1 MNLFNLVGTGQ
12 DLSTGAFVTVNGK
25 QWKESLNDLVQVF
38 KEANNLGATKKG
50 TVLSWLAGNFNKDY
64 DFVKDLNADTEAL
77 QKFMEVYNAQDP
89 TKKDK
94 GAAFNA
100 TLTNSSVILQ
110 DFVNHTDDASIS
122 VQNFFSSVTGVGK
135 LTNALKGIG
144 MQMLV
149 TFGQMAAVWAV
160 SEVFNLIGK
169 GINYLAHY
177 DDIAKETMEESRKAY
192 QDTTDEIKS
201 LNDELGENNKRIAEI
216 KAQGTISYTDQREL
230 KKLQTANDKLD
241 RQIQLKEHLAE
252 IEAKQAVNDT
262 IDSFNANYGKDYFW
276 GDFNLNKAS
285 RNFLGVESFGE
296 WESYERRFNDMFDM
310 NSNRYVGADEFAET
324 ILNETNDVREY
335 SAAIDYLNEK
345 VDTFNQKAAEAKT
358 ADAAQE
364 WLDKAE
370 LYQTQLE
377 KINQGILDQ
386 ADDLE
391 TYKETLDLIGYD
403 NLTETQQVVY
413 RQIESALKYDYM
425 KADPA
430 SWFEQ
435 NFNDSKYADVVSKL
449 KDAPESSAKALSAL
463 KTQADDSKKSLAEML
478 DVAGNFPDIASG
490 VDDYRQALKEASE
503 AEEAVT
509 GTAEKYGNVSNKNR
523 QIIQWT
529 AENLKNYSDFV
540 KEQKEPF
547 EEGSFSTVVGSSNAF
562 DVGDDHE
569 LEIAYTPILQTDD
582 GARPLTSN
590 VLNNYIYDLIQ
601 KAGENGPWKSED
613 LLKLDAQGLDEEIDG
628 QTVHIKNMLAAVEG
642 QILNGA
648 ELTAADVAA
657 IAGSTAEEIAKDWD
671 GATSKYA
678 GKSMHDLQIPL
689 AKTAE
694 AAEIFNTL
702 KDKADAAGVSLETLF
717 AMADNDAF
725 NDLFSGNIDI
735 EALKEFIQQ
744 MEAAGFTIEDVIN
757 ELESLSKAGV
767 EANSVT
773 IDADTA
779 VKNVTTTISAVTA
792 ALQAQTTGVGVT
804 AENFKALTDADKD
817 YADCLEYV
825 NGTMQVNTEKAKKL
839 TDKKIEEAKA
849 TVRVA
854 RSQAQLKYAENK
866 QELSRLNDALKK
878 NNDLSEE
885 QQSTLKEA
893 ISNRE
898 QENKKLREQC
908 QNYEV
913 LYSQLVQVSGA
924 YQDWLNAQNATE
936 AGTMYNDAIKAYD
949 AIKDALESG
958 KIGTQKYKAAVEFL
972 VPKSVDENAV
982 QQYVD
987 TLKKYLTDDSKGIT
1001 NFLNDAVKAGLMEED
1016 SSGYVAIAGKKTIQD
1031 FCDAMKLTPEMVR
1044 AIFGELQEYGFD
1056 WEWDDAFFGETLT
1069 SLEMQ
1074 ADELQEK
1081 MDSVKPDSKSYE
1093 EWNNQLKEV
1102 NEKIENIKGNIDSTD
1117 VDALVDA
1124 YEKAKDAVD
1133 QMNSQG
1139 GTFDGQADELQSALD
1154 KAADNL
1160 NKNGRVQLWID
1171 ASEAEKTVD
1180 DLTQRFN
1187 SGDFSVATE
1196 LEAAQDKLADLNTQ
1210 KEKLGAPTEV
1220 EIQVYAQGLEDAGK
1234 STEEITQTLK
1244 DAKILNVETDDSED
1258 KLSQTKDTVTDI
1270 ANILLTPYTLDL
1282 NTTEAMTRLGNV
1294 KELMNQISETTI
1306 TAPVPSVPK
1315 SYAER
1320 ITTGTIGTGSA
1331 NAAGTNGGLARAERA
1346 LVGEL
1351 GYEVVVNPH
1360 SGKWYT
1366 VGEHGAEFVNLPRDA
1381 IVFDHQKSEELLK
1394 NGFVGARGMAMAEG
1408 NAYDEGVGTITGG
1421 GYIPKNNPATSTTF
1435 QKNAKAAAATAT
1447 ATEVAQK
1454 NLERIEAEADAVKEA
1469 YEAQKKALE
1478 KQKKELESIKDSLES
1493 EQKTLDG
1500 IVKTITARIDKEIDR
1515 LEHQWDDLKEQLED
1529 EKNNLDAAMNGA
1541 TYLIE
1546 KRTKALQKEQEALD
1560 DSYQPRIDALQDE
1573 LDKLNETNDAQ
1584 EKAIELARK
1593 KAAMDAAKANRSV
1606 RVYRE
1611 GKGFVWEADESE
1623 VKSTEEDYNDALRQK
1638 EHEDAQKALEDQ
1650 KAALEKELEDKKQ
1663 ELQDKIDAYD
1673 EYKDKLSEGQ
1683 NEYTNSKNVAI
1694 LRQLY
1699 GANADQMILNMDQAM
1714 IDKITTD
1721 YMNNMSNTDHV
1732 ENQIKE
1738 NQKLIDQ
1745 LEDYKSKWEEV
1756 ADAYETEQNRIN
1768 TVARLGADWEEK
1780 ILGQRTDV
1788 LDDFKNHY
1796 IDILRQIEEKTAEIN
1811 DLSLKIEVV
1820 EEEYQTKSDELDK
1833 EKKAAQ
1839 AEVKTTKSSS
1849 TSNHATG
1856 IMNVAA
1862 FERARV
1868 DEAGPEIVVRQPEA
1882 GRYTSLE
1889 VGDGVVPGNLTRR
1902 LFSAAIN
1909 PEAFV
1914 ESAILKRMGN
1924 VNAELT
1930 SAGSSGVHIGDINIV
1945 MNGVN
1950 DVENFG
1956 RILHQNIGSIMAQEF
1971 SKR

>member
-12 DLSTGAFVTVNGK
+12 DLKTGAFVTVNGK
-25 QWKESLNDLVQVF
+25 QWKESLNDLVQAF
-38 KEANNLGATKKG
+38 KEANDSGLTKKG
-50 TVLSWLAGNFNKDY
+50 TLFAWLTGNFNSDY
-64 DFVKDLNADTEAL
+64 NFAENLQKDLTAL
-77 QKFMEVYNAQDP
+77 ESFIGAYKDEFSPLYG
-89 TKKDK
+89 KKDD
-94 GAAFNA
+94 AFEA
-100 TLTNSSVILQ
+100 TLKDSSVILQ
-110 DFVNHTDDASIS
+110 DFVKNADDAKIS
-122 VQNFFSSVTGVGK
+122 VENFFSSVTGASK
-135 LTNALKGIG
+135 LTTAIKGIG
-144 MQMLV
+144 LQMLT
-149 TFGQMAAVWAV
+149 TFGQAAAIWAIT
-160 SEVFNLIGK
+160 EVFR
-169 GINYLAHY
+169 LAVNAIQDY
-177 DDIAKETMEESRKAY
+177 VNRAEIAKEKMEESKQAY

-201 LNDELGENNKRIAEI
+201 LNDELEQNKERMAEI
-216 KAQGTISYTDQREL
+216 NGQDVITYTDQQEL
-230 KKLQTANDKLD
+230 EKLKTANTRLE
-241 RQIQLKEHLAE
+241 RQIELKEHLAE
-252 IEAKQAVNDT
+252 IEARDAANDT
-262 IDSFNANYGKDYFW
+262 
-276 GDFNLNKAS
+276 
-285 RNFLGVESFGE
+285 VESFKENYGLDYFE
-296 WESYERRFNDMFDM
+296 KGFDFDKKGPNWLTSYKDVFDKISP
-310 NSNRYVGADEFAET
+310 NSFAEKV
-324 ILNETNDVREY
+324 LGRSNDIREY

-345 VDTFNQKAAEAKT
+345 IDTFNKRAEEAKT
-358 ADAAQE
+358 ADEAQN

-370 LYQTQLE
+370 LYNTQLE

-391 TYKETLDLIGYD
+391 TYKETLDLVGFD
-403 NLTETQQVVY
+403 NLTSTQKRIY
-413 RQIESALKYDYM
+413 NQIEDALKYNYM
-425 KADPA
+425 KADPGD
-430 SWFEQ
+430 WFEQ

-449 KDAPESSAKALSAL
+449 KEDPEGAAKVLTALN
-463 KTQADDSKKSLAEML
+463 TQAENSGKSLSEML
-478 DVAGNFPDIASG
+478 EIAKEFFG
-490 VDDYRQALKEASE
+490 VTDGFDDYSQALK
-503 AEEAVT
+503 
-509 GTAEKYGNVSNKNR
+509 
-523 QIIQWT
+523 
-529 AENLKNYSDFV
+529 
-540 KEQKEPF
+540 
-547 EEGSFSTVVGSSNAF
+547 
-562 DVGDDHE
+562 
-569 LEIAYTPILQTDD
+569 
-582 GARPLTSN
+582 
-590 VLNNYIYDLIQ
+590 
-601 KAGENGPWKSED
+601 
-613 LLKLDAQGLDEEIDG
+613 DA
-628 QTVHIKNMLAAVEG
+628 
-642 QILNGA
+642 
-648 ELTAADVAA
+648 
-657 IAGSTAEEIAKDWD
+657 
-671 GATSKYA
+671 
-678 GKSMHDLQIPL
+678 
-689 AKTAE
+689 
-694 AAEIFNTL
+694 
-702 KDKADAAGVSLETLF
+702 KDKADAAGVSLGALF
-717 AMADNDAF
+717 NIADNEDF
-725 NDLFSGNIDI
+725 KNLFSSGID
-735 EALKEFIQQ
+735 LDLLTEFIKYMQD
-744 MEAAGFTIEDVIN
+744 AGFAVEDVIN
-757 ELESLSKAGV
+757 ELESLNKVGV

-773 IDADTA
+773 IDASSA
-779 VKNVTTTISAVTA
+779 AEKVTTTISAVTA

-804 AENFKALTDADKD
+804 AENFKALTDADSD
-817 YADCLEYV
+817 YASCLEYV
-825 NGTMQVNTEKAKKL
+825 NGTMQVNTKKAKEL
-839 TDKKIEEAKA
+839 TDKKIDEAEA
-849 TVRVA
+849 TIRVA
-854 RSQAQLKYAENK
+854 RSQAQLKYAQNK
-866 QELSRLNDALKK
+866 QELSRLNDELKK

-908 QNYEV
+908 QNYEL

-936 AGTMYNDAIKAYD
+936 AGTMYDDAIQAYD

-958 KIGTQKYKAAVEFL
+958 KVGTQKYKAAIEFL
-972 VPKSVDENAV
+972 VPDDVDENAV
-982 QQYVD
+982 QKYVD
-987 TLKKYLTDDSKGIT
+987 TLKKYLTDDYKGIT
-1001 NFLNDAVKAGLMEED
+1001 NFLNDAVKAGLMEAD
-1016 SSGYVAIAGKKTIQD
+1016 SSGYVTVAGEKTIDD
-1031 FCDAMKLTPEMVR
+1031 FCKAMKLTPDMVR

-1056 WEWDDAFFGETLT
+1056 FNWEDAFFGETLVD
-1069 SLEMQ
+1069 LEMQ
-1074 ADELQEK
+1074 ADELEEK
-1081 MDSVKPDSKSYE
+1081 MASVKPDSDSYK
-1093 EWNNQLKEV
+1093 EWNEQLQDV
-1102 NEKIENIKGNIDSTD
+1102 NAKIEKAKEDIDSTD

-1124 YEKAKDAVD
+1124 YKQASDAVD

-1139 GTFDGQADELQSALD
+1139 GTFDGQAEALQDAVN

-1196 LEAAQDKLADLNTQ
+1196 LETAQDKLADLTAK
-1210 KEKLGAPTEV
+1210 KEELGAPTEV

-1234 STEEITQTLK
+1234 STDEITQTLK

-1258 KLSQTKDTVTDI
+1258 KLTQTQDTVTDI
-1270 ANILLTPYTLDL
+1270 VDKLLTPYTLQLD
-1282 NTTEAMTRLGNV
+1282 NTEALEKLGTV
-1294 KELMNQISETTI
+1294 EKLMNQISEITI
-1306 TAPVPSVPK
+1306 TAPVPSVAK
-1315 SYAER
+1315 SYAEQNA
-1320 ITTGTIGTGSA
+1320 TGTSGIGTA
-1331 NAAGTNGGLARAERA
+1331 HAVGTNGGLAKAERA

-1366 VGEHGAEFVNLPRDA
+1366 VGEHGAEFVNLPKDA

-1408 NAYDEGVGTITGG
+1408 TALAPGTKGVRGG
-1421 GYIPKNNPATSTTF
+1421 GYIPTDNPATSTTF
-1435 QKNAKAAAATAT
+1435 QKNAQAAAATAA
-1447 ATEVAQK
+1447 ATEAAQA

-1493 EQKTLDG
+1493 EQKILDG
-1500 IVKTITARIDKEIDR
+1500 IVKTVTARIDKEIDR

-1529 EKNNLDAAMNGA
+1529 EKSNLDAAMNGA

-1611 GKGFVWEADESE
+1611 GKGFVWKSDESE
-1623 VKSTEEDYNDALRQK
+1623 VKSTEEDYSDALRQK
-1638 EHEDAQKALEDQ
+1638 EQEDAKKALEDQ

-1663 ELQDKIDAYD
+1663 ELQDQIDAYD

-1699 GANADQMILNMDQAM
+1699 GADADQMILNMDQAM

-1721 YMNNMSNTDHV
+1721 YLNNLSNTDHV

-1796 IDILRQIEEKTAEIN
+1796 IDILKQIEEKTAEIN

-1820 EEEYQTKSDELDK
+1820 EEEYQVKSDELDK

-1839 AEVKTTKSSS
+1839 AEVKATKSSS

-1914 ESAILKRMGN
+1914 ESTIMKRMGN
-1924 VNAELT
+1924 LQTELT
-1930 SAGSSGVHIGDINIV
+1930 SAGSNGVHMGDINIV

-1956 RILHQNIGSIMAQEF
+1956 RILHQNIGAIMAQEF

>member
-1 MNLFNLVGTGQ
+1 MNLFNLFGTGN
-12 DLSTGAFVTVNGK
+12 DLNTGTFLTLNGK
-25 QWKESLNDLVQVF
+25 RAKDSIEDFRKAFS
-38 KEANNLGATKKG
+38 EANDMGVTKKG
-50 TVLSWLAGNFNKDY
+50 TLFSWLTGNFNNDY
-64 DFVKDLNADTEAL
+64 DLAKNLDSDTKALQAFNEEFGKRHDKDAALKKLEGASVTLQEFAKNADE
-77 QKFMEVYNAQDP
+77 
-89 TKKDK
+89 
-94 GAAFNA
+94 G
-100 TLTNSSVILQ
+100 TLSLK
-110 DFVNHTDDASIS
+110 
-122 VQNFFSSVTGVGK
+122 NFFSSVTGAGK
-135 LTNALKGIG
+135 LTNAIKGIG
-144 MQMLV
+144 LQML
-149 TFGQMAAVWAV
+149 TTAAQAAAIWAITEGFRLV
-160 SEVFNLIGK
+160 VNAIK
-169 GINYLAHY
+169 DYINRAE
-177 DDIAKETMEESRKAY
+177 IAKEKMENSKKAY

-201 LNDELGENNKRIAEI
+201 LNDELEQNKERMAEI
-216 KAQGTISYTDQREL
+216 NGQDVITYTDQQEL
-230 KKLQTANDKLD
+230 NKLETANTRLE
-241 RQIQLKEHLAE
+241 RQIELKEHLAE
-252 IEAKQAVNDT
+252 IEARDA
-262 IDSFNANYGKDYFW
+262 ANKT
-276 GDFNLNKAS
+276 
-285 RNFLGVESFGE
+285 VESFKENYGLDYFGE
-296 WESYERRFNDMFDM
+296 GFDFDKKGP
-310 NSNRYVGADEFAET
+310 NVFTNYKELFDRIKPDEFGDKV
-324 ILNETNDVREY
+324 LGHSNDIREY

-345 VDTFNQKAAEAKT
+345 IDTFNKRAKEAETAYEAQNWLNKAN
-358 ADAAQE
+358 Q
-364 WLDKAE
+364 
-370 LYQTQLE
+370 YQTQLE

-386 ADDLE
+386 TDDLE
-391 TYKETLDLIGYD
+391 TYKETLDLVGYN
-403 NLTETQQVVY
+403 NLTLTQQGIY
-413 RQIESALKYDYM
+413 KQIENALKYDYM

-435 NFNDSKYADVVSKL
+435 NFNDSKYADVVTWL
-449 KDAPESSAKALSAL
+449 KNNSENAAKALNDL
-463 KTQADDSKKSLAEML
+463 KTQADAAGKSVTEML
-478 DVAGNFPDIASG
+478 DDTQKNK
-490 VDDYRQALKEASE
+490 LKEALGDG
-503 AEEAVT
+503 VT
-509 GTAEKYGNVSNKNR
+509 
-523 QIIQWT
+523 IDMD
-529 AENLKNYSDFV
+529 NLTDF
-540 KEQKEPF
+540 
-547 EEGSFSTVVGSSNAF
+547 
-562 DVGDDHE
+562 
-569 LEIAYTPILQTDD
+569 IAMMQD
-582 GARPLTSN
+582 
-590 VLNNYIYDLIQ
+590 
-601 KAGENGPWKSED
+601 
-613 LLKLDAQGLDEEIDG
+613 
-628 QTVHIKNMLAAVEG
+628 
-642 QILNGA
+642 
-648 ELTAADVAA
+648 
-657 IAGSTAEEIAKDWD
+657 
-671 GATSKYA
+671 
-678 GKSMHDLQIPL
+678 
-689 AKTAE
+689 
-694 AAEIFNTL
+694 
-702 KDKADAAGVSLETLF
+702 
-717 AMADNDAF
+717 
-725 NDLFSGNIDI
+725 
-735 EALKEFIQQ
+735 
-744 MEAAGFTIEDVIN
+744 AGFSIEDVIN
-757 ELESLSKAGV
+757 ELKSLNQTGV

-779 VKNVTTTISAVTA
+779 VKNVTTTISAVTS

-817 YADCLEYV
+817 YADCLKYV
-825 NGTMQVNTEKAKKL
+825 NGTMQINTEKAKEL

-908 QNYEV
+908 QNYEL

-936 AGTMYNDAIKAYD
+936 AGTMYNDAIQAYD

-958 KIGTQKYKAAVEFL
+958 KIGTQKYKAAIEFL

-1016 SSGYVAIAGKKTIQD
+1016 SSGYVAIAGKKTIDD
-1031 FCDAMKLTPEMVR
+1031 FCDAMKLTPDMVR

-1056 WEWDDAFFGETLT
+1056 FNWDDAFFGETLT

-1081 MDSVKPDSKSYE
+1081 MDSVKPDSDSYK

-1139 GTFDGQADELQSALD
+1139 STFDGQADELQSALD

-1220 EIQVYAQGLEDAGK
+1220 EIQVYAKGLEDAGK

-1244 DAKILNVETDDSED
+1244 DAKILNVKTDDSED
-1258 KLSQTKDTVTDI
+1258 KLSQTHDTVTDI
-1270 ANILLTPYTLDL
+1270 ANMLLTPYTLDL
-1282 NTTEAMTRLGNV
+1282 NTTEALEKLDTV
-1294 KELMNQISETTI
+1294 AKLMNRISETTI
-1306 TAPVPSVPK
+1306 TVPTPNISTPSSSQPYKPGK

-1320 ITTGTIGTGSA
+1320 NGAGSTGISTA
-1331 NAAGTNGGLARAERA
+1331 HAAGTNGGLARAERA

-1366 VGEHGAEFVNLPRDA
+1366 VGEHGAEFVNLPKDA

-1408 NAYDEGVGTITGG
+1408 NAYNQGVGTITGG

-1447 ATEVAQK
+1447 ATEAAQK

-1788 LDDFKNHY
+1788 LDNFKNHY

-1924 VNAELT
+1924 VNAELA

-1956 RILHQNIGSIMAQEF
+1956 RILHQNISSIMAQEF

>member
-1 MNLFNLVGTGQ
+1 MNLFNLFGTGN
-12 DLSTGAFVTVNGK
+12 DLNTGTFLTLNGK
-25 QWKESLNDLVQVF
+25 RAKDSIEDFRKAFS
-38 KEANNLGATKKG
+38 EANLLGGTKKG
-50 TVLSWLAGNFNKDY
+50 ILFSWLTGNFNNDY
-64 DFVKDLNADTEAL
+64 DLAKDLDNDVVAL
-77 QKFMEVYNAQDP
+77 QAFIEAVKNGATP
-89 TKKDK
+89 TDAIKDNLK
-94 GAAFNA
+94 DA
-100 TLTNSSVILQ
+100 SVVLQ
-110 DFVNHTDDASIS
+110 DFVAHTDKANIS
-122 VQNFFSSVTGVGK
+122 VENFFSSVTGAGK

-144 MQMLV
+144 LQML
-149 TFGQMAAVWAV
+149 TTAAQAAAIWAITEGFKLLV
-160 SEVFNLIGK
+160 NWVDKLYRSGE
-169 GINYLAHY
+169 
-177 DDIAKETMEESRKAY
+177 IAKEKMEESKKTY

-201 LNDELGENNKRIAEI
+201 LNDELEENKKRIAEI
-216 KAQGTISYTDQREL
+216 NGQDVITYTDKQEL
-230 KKLQTANDKLD
+230 EKLETANTRLE
-241 RQIQLKEHLAE
+241 RQIELKEHLAE
-252 IEAKQAVNDT
+252 MQAKEAVNDAVN
-262 IDSFNANYGKDYFW
+262 SFNENYGEDYF
-276 GDFNLNKAS
+276 GD
-285 RNFLGVESFGE
+285 G
-296 WESYERRFNDMFDM
+296 FDLDKKGPTDFI
-310 NSNRYVGADEFAET
+310 NYKGLFDSIRPDEFGDK
-324 ILNETNDVREY
+324 ILERSNDIREY
-335 SAAIDYLNEK
+335 SAAIDYLNDK
-345 VDTFNQKAAEAKT
+345 IDKYDQMAAV
-358 ADAAQE
+358 AATPDEEQT
-364 WLDKAE
+364 WLKQAE

-391 TYKETLDLIGYD
+391 TYKETLDLVGFD
-403 NLTETQQVVY
+403 NLTSTQKKIY
-413 RQIESALKYDYM
+413 NQIESALKYDYM

-435 NFNDSKYADVVSKL
+435 NFNDSKYANVVTWL
-449 KDAPESSAKALSAL
+449 KNNSENAAKALNDL
-463 KTQADDSKKSLAEML
+463 KTQADAAGKSVTEML
-478 DVAGNFPDIASG
+478 DDTQKNK
-490 VDDYRQALKEASE
+490 LKEALGDG
-503 AEEAVT
+503 VT
-509 GTAEKYGNVSNKNR
+509 
-523 QIIQWT
+523 IDMD
-529 AENLKNYSDFV
+529 NLADF
-540 KEQKEPF
+540 
-547 EEGSFSTVVGSSNAF
+547 
-562 DVGDDHE
+562 
-569 LEIAYTPILQTDD
+569 IAMMQD
-582 GARPLTSN
+582 
-590 VLNNYIYDLIQ
+590 
-601 KAGENGPWKSED
+601 
-613 LLKLDAQGLDEEIDG
+613 
-628 QTVHIKNMLAAVEG
+628 
-642 QILNGA
+642 
-648 ELTAADVAA
+648 
-657 IAGSTAEEIAKDWD
+657 
-671 GATSKYA
+671 
-678 GKSMHDLQIPL
+678 
-689 AKTAE
+689 
-694 AAEIFNTL
+694 
-702 KDKADAAGVSLETLF
+702 
-717 AMADNDAF
+717 
-725 NDLFSGNIDI
+725 
-735 EALKEFIQQ
+735 
-744 MEAAGFTIEDVIN
+744 AGFTIEDVIN

-817 YADCLEYV
+817 YADCLKYV
-825 NGTMQVNTEKAKKL
+825 NGTMQINTEKAKKL

-958 KIGTQKYKAAVEFL
+958 KIGTQKYNAAVEFL

-1016 SSGYVAIAGKKTIQD
+1016 SSGYVAIAGKKTIDD
-1031 FCDAMKLTPEMVR
+1031 FCDAMKLTPDMVR

-1056 WEWDDAFFGETLT
+1056 WKWDDAFFGKTLT

-1081 MDSVKPDSKSYE
+1081 MDSVKPDSDSYK
-1093 EWNNQLKEV
+1093 EWNDQLKEV
-1102 NEKIENIKGNIDSTD
+1102 NEKIENIKGNIDNTD
-1117 VDALVDA
+1117 VDALADA

-1139 GTFDGQADELQSALD
+1139 GTFDGQAEELQSALD

-1270 ANILLTPYTLDL
+1270 TNMLLTPYTLDL
-1282 NTTEAMTRLGNV
+1282 NTTEALGKLGTV
-1294 KELMNQISETTI
+1294 RDLMNQISETTI

-1320 ITTGTIGTGSA
+1320 NTTGTTGTGIA

-1366 VGEHGAEFVNLPRDA
+1366 VGELGAEFVNLPKDA

-1408 NAYDEGVGTITGG
+1408 NAYDQGVGTITGG
-1421 GYIPKNNPATSTTF
+1421 GYIPKNNPATSSTF
-1435 QKNAKAAAATAT
+1435 QKNAKAAATAT
-1447 ATEVAQK
+1447 ATEAAQK

-1788 LDDFKNHY
+1788 LDNFKNHY

-1811 DLSLKIEVV
+1811 DLNLKIEVV

-1849 TSNHATG
+1849 TSSHATG

>member
-1 MNLFNLVGTGQ
+1 MN
-12 DLSTGAFVTVNGK
+12 TGAFVTLNGK
-25 QWKESLNDLVQVF
+25 RWRESISDF
-38 KEANNLGATKKG
+38 KKAFAEANDMGSTKKG
-50 TVLSWLAGNFNKDY
+50 TLFAWLTGNFDKDY
-64 DFVKDLNADTEAL
+64 DIAKNLDTDILAIKRFNAEFEKTGKKADALSKLEGASVTLQEFAKNADE
-77 QKFMEVYNAQDP
+77 
-89 TKKDK
+89 
-94 GAAFNA
+94 G
-100 TLTNSSVILQ
+100 TLSLK
-110 DFVNHTDDASIS
+110 
-122 VQNFFSSVTGVGK
+122 NFFSSITGAGK
-135 LTNALKGIG
+135 LTNAIKGIG
-144 MQMLV
+144 LQML
-149 TFGQMAAVWAV
+149 TTAAQAAAIWAIT
-160 SEVFNLIGK
+160 EVFR
-169 GINYLAHY
+169 LAVNAIQDY
-177 DDIAKETMEESRKAY
+177 VNRAEIAKEKMENSKKAY

-201 LNDELGENNKRIAEI
+201 LNDELEQNKERMAEI
-216 KAQGTISYTDQREL
+216 NSQDVITYTDQQEL
-230 KKLQTANDKLD
+230 EKLETANTRLE
-241 RQIQLKEHLAE
+241 RQIELKEHLAE
-252 IEAKQAVNDT
+252 IEARDAANDT
-262 IDSFNANYGKDYFW
+262 
-276 GDFNLNKAS
+276 
-285 RNFLGVESFGE
+285 VESFKENYGLDYFDE
-296 WESYERRFNDMFDM
+296 GFDFDKKGPNWLTSYKEVFDKIEP
-310 NSNRYVGADEFAET
+310 NSFAEKV
-324 ILNETNDVREY
+324 LGRSNDIREY
-335 SAAIDYLNEK
+335 SAAIDYLNENI
-345 VDTFNQKAAEAKT
+345 DTFNKRAKEAET
-358 ADAAQE
+358 AYEAQN
-364 WLDKAE
+364 WLDKANQ
-370 LYQTQLE
+370 YQTQLE

-391 TYKETLDLIGYD
+391 TYKETLDLVGFD
-403 NLTETQQVVY
+403 NLTSTQKRIY
-413 RQIESALKYDYM
+413 SQIEDALKYDYM

-430 SWFEQ
+430 SWFKQ
-435 NFNDSKYADVVSKL
+435 NFNDSKYADVARKL
-449 KDAPESSAKALSAL
+449 KEDPEGAAKALSAL

-509 GTAEKYGNVSNKNR
+509 GTAEKYGNISNKDR
-523 QIIQWT
+523 QVIRWT
-529 AENLKNYSDFV
+529 ARNLKNYSKFAA
-540 KEQKEPF
+540 EQAEKNEPL
-547 EEGSFSTVVGSSNAF
+547 ELNSYSTALGTSSAF
-562 DVGDDHE
+562 DVGDNHE
-569 LEIAYTPILQTDD
+569 LEIAYSPILQTED
-582 GARPLTSN
+582 GPKPLTEG
-590 VLNNYIYDLIQ
+590 VLKNYIYGLIE
-601 KAGENGPWKSED
+601 KAGENGPWKSDD
-613 LLKLDAQGLDEEIDG
+613 LLKLDAKGLDEQIDG
-628 QTVHIKNMLAAVEG
+628 ETVHIKNMLAAVEG
-642 QILNGA
+642 QILDGA

-657 IAGSTAEEIAKDWD
+657 IGGETAENIAKAWN
-671 GATSKYA
+671 GATSKYVRQD
-678 GKSMHDLQIPL
+678 MHTLQVPL

-694 AAEIFNTL
+694 ATEIFNTL

-744 MEAAGFTIEDVIN
+744 MEDAGFTIEDVIN

-817 YADCLEYV
+817 YADCLKYV
-825 NGTMQVNTEKAKKL
+825 NGTMQINTEKAKEL

-908 QNYEV
+908 QNYEL

-936 AGTMYNDAIKAYD
+936 AGTMYDDAIKAYD

-958 KIGTQKYKAAVEFL
+958 KIGTQKYKAAIEFL

-1016 SSGYVAIAGKKTIQD
+1016 SSGYVAIAGKKTIDD
-1031 FCDAMKLTPEMVR
+1031 FCDALKLTPDMVR

-1056 WEWDDAFFGETLT
+1056 FNWDDAFFGETLT

-1074 ADELQEK
+1074 ADELREK
-1081 MDSVKPDSKSYE
+1081 MDSVEPDSKSYE
-1093 EWNNQLKEV
+1093 EWNNQLKDV
-1102 NEKIENIKGNIDSTD
+1102 NEKIENIKGNIDNTD

-1139 GTFDGQADELQSALD
+1139 STFDGQADELQSALD

-1234 STEEITQTLK
+1234 TTEEITQTLK
-1244 DAKILNVETDDSED
+1244 DAKILNVETDDED

-1282 NTTEAMTRLGNV
+1282 NTTEAMNKLDTV
-1294 KELMNQISETTI
+1294 AKLMNQISETTI
-1306 TAPVPSVPK
+1306 TVPTPDISTPSSSQPYKPGK

-1320 ITTGTIGTGSA
+1320 NGTGFTGLSVA
-1331 NAAGTNGGLARAERA
+1331 HAAGTNGGLARAERA

-1366 VGEHGAEFVNLPRDA
+1366 VGEHGAEFVNLPKDA

-1408 NAYDEGVGTITGG
+1408 NAYNQGVGTITGG

-1435 QKNAKAAAATAT
+1435 QKNAKAAAATAA
-1447 ATEVAQK
+1447 ATETAQK

-1469 YEAQKKALE
+1469 YKAQKKALE

-1788 LDDFKNHY
+1788 LDNFKNHY

-1849 TSNHATG
+1849 TSSHATG

-1924 VNAELT
+1924 VNAELA

>member
-1 MNLFNLVGTGQ
+1 MFGTGN
-12 DLSTGAFVTVNGK
+12 DLNTGSFVTLNGK
-25 QWKESLNDLVQVF
+25 RWRESISDL
-38 KEANNLGATKKG
+38 KKALAEANDMGVTKKG
-50 TVLSWLAGNFNKDY
+50 TVLSWLTGNFNNDY
-64 DFVKDLNADTEAL
+64 DLAKNLDSDTKALQAFNKEFEESHNKNTALKKLEGASVTLQEFAKNADE
-77 QKFMEVYNAQDP
+77 
-89 TKKDK
+89 
-94 GAAFNA
+94 G
-100 TLTNSSVILQ
+100 TLSLK
-110 DFVNHTDDASIS
+110 
-122 VQNFFSSVTGVGK
+122 NFFSSVTGAGK
-135 LTNALKGIG
+135 LTNAIKGIG
-144 MQMLV
+144 LQML
-149 TFGQMAAVWAV
+149 TTAAQTAAIWAITEGFRLV
-160 SEVFNLIGK
+160 VNAIK
-169 GINYLAHY
+169 DYINRAE
-177 DDIAKETMEESRKAY
+177 IAKEKMENSKKAY

-201 LNDELGENNKRIAEI
+201 LNDELEQNKERMAEI
-216 KAQGTISYTDQREL
+216 NGQDVITYTDQKEL
-230 KKLQTANDKLD
+230 NKLETANTRLE
-241 RQIQLKEHLAE
+241 RQIELKEHLAE
-252 IEAKQAVNDT
+252 IEARDA
-262 IDSFNANYGKDYFW
+262 ANKT
-276 GDFNLNKAS
+276 
-285 RNFLGVESFGE
+285 VESFKENYGLDYFGE
-296 WESYERRFNDMFDM
+296 DFDFDKKGP
-310 NSNRYVGADEFAET
+310 NVFANYKEVFDKIKPDEFAEKV
-324 ILNETNDVREY
+324 LGRSNDIREY
-335 SAAIDYLNEK
+335 SAAIDYLNEHI
-345 VDTFNQKAAEAKT
+345 DTFNKRAKEAETAYEAQNWLNKAN
-358 ADAAQE
+358 Q
-364 WLDKAE
+364 
-370 LYQTQLE
+370 YQTQLE

-391 TYKETLDLIGYD
+391 TYKETLDLVGYD
-403 NLTETQQVVY
+403 NLTSTQQSIY
-413 RQIESALKYDYM
+413 NQIEDALKYDYM

-435 NFNDSKYADVVSKL
+435 NFNDSKYADVVTWL
-449 KDAPESSAKALSAL
+449 KNNSENAAKALNDL
-463 KTQADDSKKSLAEML
+463 KTQADAAGKSVTEML
-478 DVAGNFPDIASG
+478 DDTQKNK
-490 VDDYRQALKEASE
+490 LKEALGDG
-503 AEEAVT
+503 VT
-509 GTAEKYGNVSNKNR
+509 
-523 QIIQWT
+523 IDMD
-529 AENLKNYSDFV
+529 NLADF
-540 KEQKEPF
+540 
-547 EEGSFSTVVGSSNAF
+547 
-562 DVGDDHE
+562 
-569 LEIAYTPILQTDD
+569 IAMMQD
-582 GARPLTSN
+582 
-590 VLNNYIYDLIQ
+590 
-601 KAGENGPWKSED
+601 
-613 LLKLDAQGLDEEIDG
+613 
-628 QTVHIKNMLAAVEG
+628 
-642 QILNGA
+642 
-648 ELTAADVAA
+648 
-657 IAGSTAEEIAKDWD
+657 
-671 GATSKYA
+671 
-678 GKSMHDLQIPL
+678 
-689 AKTAE
+689 
-694 AAEIFNTL
+694 
-702 KDKADAAGVSLETLF
+702 
-717 AMADNDAF
+717 
-725 NDLFSGNIDI
+725 
-735 EALKEFIQQ
+735 
-744 MEAAGFTIEDVIN
+744 AGFSIEDVIN
-757 ELESLSKAGV
+757 ELESLNKAGV

-825 NGTMQVNTEKAKKL
+825 NGTMQINTEKAKEL

-885 QQSTLKEA
+885 QQNTLKEA

-908 QNYEV
+908 QNYEL

-924 YQDWLNAQNATE
+924 YQDWLNAQNSTE
-936 AGTMYNDAIKAYD
+936 AGTMYDDAIKAYD

-1016 SSGYVAIAGKKTIQD
+1016 SSGYVAIAGKKTIDD
-1031 FCDAMKLTPEMVR
+1031 FCDAMKLTPDMVR

-1270 ANILLTPYTLDL
+1270 ANILLAPYTLDL
-1282 NTTEAMTRLGNV
+1282 NTTDAMTKLGNV

-1320 ITTGTIGTGSA
+1320 ITTGTTGTGSA

-1366 VGEHGAEFVNLPRDA
+1366 VGEHGAEFVNLPKDA

-1408 NAYDEGVGTITGG
+1408 NAYPGGSGTVRGG
-1421 GYIPKNNPATSTTF
+1421 GNKPENNPVTSTTF

-1447 ATEVAQK
+1447 ATEAAQK

-1515 LEHQWDDLKEQLED
+1515 LGHQWDDLKEQLED

-1546 KRTKALQKEQEALD
+1546 KRTKALQKEQEALE

-1638 EHEDAQKALEDQ
+1638 EQEDAQKALEDQ

-1930 SAGSSGVHIGDINIV
+1930 SASSSGVHIGDINIV

>member
-1 MNLFNLVGTGQ
+1 MNLFNLFGTGN
-12 DLSTGAFVTVNGK
+12 DLNTGTFLTLNGK
-25 QWKESLNDLVQVF
+25 RAKDSIEDFRKAFS
-38 KEANNLGATKKG
+38 EANLLGGTKKG
-50 TVLSWLAGNFNKDY
+50 ILFSWLTGNFNNDY
-64 DFVKDLNADTEAL
+64 DLAKDLDNDVVAL
-77 QKFMEVYNAQDP
+77 QAFIEAVKNGATP
-89 TKKDK
+89 TDAIKDNLK
-94 GAAFNA
+94 DA
-100 TLTNSSVILQ
+100 SVVLQ
-110 DFVNHTDDASIS
+110 DFVAHTDKANIS
-122 VQNFFSSVTGVGK
+122 VKNFFSSVTGVGK

-201 LNDELGENNKRIAEI
+201 LNDELGENNERIAEI
-216 KAQGTISYTDQREL
+216 KAQGTISYTDQQEL

-310 NSNRYVGADEFAET
+310 NSNKYVGADEFAET

-435 NFNDSKYADVVSKL
+435 NFNDSKYADVASKL

-529 AENLKNYSDFV
+529 AENLKNYSDFA

-671 GATSKYA
+671 GATSEYA

-689 AKTAE
+689 TKTAE

-744 MEAAGFTIEDVIN
+744 MEDAGFTIEDVIN

-854 RSQAQLKYAENK
+854 RSQTQLKYAENK

-878 NNDLSEE
+878 NNNLSEE

-908 QNYEV
+908 QNYEL

-936 AGTMYNDAIKAYD
+936 AGTMYDDAIKAYD

-1016 SSGYVAIAGKKTIQD
+1016 SSGYVAIAGKKTIDD
-1031 FCDAMKLTPEMVR
+1031 FCDALKLTPDMVR

-1056 WEWDDAFFGETLT
+1056 FNWDDAFFGETLT

-1117 VDALVDA
+1117 VDTLVDA

-1139 GTFDGQADELQSALD
+1139 GTFDGQADELQSTLD

-1270 ANILLTPYTLDL
+1270 ANILLAPYTLDL
-1282 NTTEAMTRLGNV
+1282 NTTEAMTKLGNV

-1320 ITTGTIGTGSA
+1320 ITTGTTGTGSA

-1447 ATEVAQK
+1447 ATEAAQK

-1849 TSNHATG
+1849 TSSHATG
-1856 IMNVAA
+1856 IMNVAT

-1950 DVENFG
+1950 DVDNFG

>member
-1 MNLFNLVGTGQ
+1 MNTG
-12 DLSTGAFVTVNGK
+12 SFVTLNGK
-25 QWKESLNDLVQVF
+25 RWRESISDL
-38 KEANNLGATKKG
+38 KKALAEANDMGVTKKG
-50 TVLSWLAGNFNKDY
+50 TVLSWLTGNFNNDY
-64 DFVKDLNADTEAL
+64 DLAKNLDSDTKALQAFNKEFEESHNKNTALKKLEGASVTLQEFAKNADE
-77 QKFMEVYNAQDP
+77 
-89 TKKDK
+89 
-94 GAAFNA
+94 G
-100 TLTNSSVILQ
+100 TLSLK
-110 DFVNHTDDASIS
+110 
-122 VQNFFSSVTGVGK
+122 NFFSSVTGAGK
-135 LTNALKGIG
+135 LTNAIKGIG
-144 MQMLV
+144 LQML
-149 TFGQMAAVWAV
+149 TTAAQTAAIWAITEGFRLV
-160 SEVFNLIGK
+160 VNAIK
-169 GINYLAHY
+169 DYINRAE
-177 DDIAKETMEESRKAY
+177 IAKEKMENSKKAY

-201 LNDELGENNKRIAEI
+201 LNDELEQNKERMAEI
-216 KAQGTISYTDQREL
+216 NGQDVITYTDQKEL
-230 KKLQTANDKLD
+230 NKLETANTRLE
-241 RQIQLKEHLAE
+241 RQIELKEHLAE
-252 IEAKQAVNDT
+252 IEARDA
-262 IDSFNANYGKDYFW
+262 ANKT
-276 GDFNLNKAS
+276 
-285 RNFLGVESFGE
+285 VESFKENYGLDYFGE
-296 WESYERRFNDMFDM
+296 DFDFDKKGP
-310 NSNRYVGADEFAET
+310 NVFANYKEVFDKIKPDEFAEKV
-324 ILNETNDVREY
+324 LGRSNDIREY
-335 SAAIDYLNEK
+335 SAAIDYLNEHI
-345 VDTFNQKAAEAKT
+345 DTFNKRAKEAETAYEAQNWLNKAN
-358 ADAAQE
+358 Q
-364 WLDKAE
+364 
-370 LYQTQLE
+370 YQTQLE

-391 TYKETLDLIGYD
+391 TYKETLDLVGYD
-403 NLTETQQVVY
+403 NLTSTQQSIY
-413 RQIESALKYDYM
+413 NQIEDALKYDYM

-435 NFNDSKYADVVSKL
+435 NFNDSKYADVVTWL
-449 KDAPESSAKALSAL
+449 KNNSENAAKALNDL
-463 KTQADDSKKSLAEML
+463 KTQADAAGKSVTEML
-478 DVAGNFPDIASG
+478 DDTQKNK
-490 VDDYRQALKEASE
+490 LKEALGDG
-503 AEEAVT
+503 VT
-509 GTAEKYGNVSNKNR
+509 
-523 QIIQWT
+523 IDMD
-529 AENLKNYSDFV
+529 NLADF
-540 KEQKEPF
+540 
-547 EEGSFSTVVGSSNAF
+547 
-562 DVGDDHE
+562 
-569 LEIAYTPILQTDD
+569 IAMMQD
-582 GARPLTSN
+582 
-590 VLNNYIYDLIQ
+590 
-601 KAGENGPWKSED
+601 
-613 LLKLDAQGLDEEIDG
+613 
-628 QTVHIKNMLAAVEG
+628 
-642 QILNGA
+642 
-648 ELTAADVAA
+648 
-657 IAGSTAEEIAKDWD
+657 
-671 GATSKYA
+671 
-678 GKSMHDLQIPL
+678 
-689 AKTAE
+689 
-694 AAEIFNTL
+694 
-702 KDKADAAGVSLETLF
+702 
-717 AMADNDAF
+717 
-725 NDLFSGNIDI
+725 
-735 EALKEFIQQ
+735 
-744 MEAAGFTIEDVIN
+744 AGFTIEDVIN
-757 ELESLSKAGV
+757 ELKSLNQTGV

-817 YADCLEYV
+817 YADCLKYV
-825 NGTMQVNTEKAKKL
+825 NGTMQINTEKAKEL

-908 QNYEV
+908 QNYEL

-936 AGTMYNDAIKAYD
+936 AGTMYNDAIQAYD

-958 KIGTQKYKAAVEFL
+958 KIGTQKYKAAIEFL
-972 VPKSVDENAV
+972 VPKNVDENAV

-1016 SSGYVAIAGKKTIQD
+1016 NSGYVAIAGKKTIDD
-1031 FCDAMKLTPEMVR
+1031 FCDAMKLTPDMVR

-1056 WEWDDAFFGETLT
+1056 FNWDDAFFGETLT

-1093 EWNNQLKEV
+1093 EWNNQLKKV

-1133 QMNSQG
+1133 RMNSQG
-1139 GTFDGQADELQSALD
+1139 STFDGQADELQSALA

-1196 LEAAQDKLADLNTQ
+1196 LETAQDKLADLNIQ

-1220 EIQVYAQGLEDAGK
+1220 EIQVYAKGLEDAGK

-1270 ANILLTPYTLDL
+1270 ANMLLAPYTLDL
-1282 NTTEAMTRLGNV
+1282 NTTEAMDKLGNV
-1294 KELMNQISETTI
+1294 EKLMNQISETTI
-1306 TAPVPSVPK
+1306 TVPTPNISTPSNSQPYKPGK

-1320 ITTGTIGTGSA
+1320 NGAGSTGISVA
-1331 NAAGTNGGLARAERA
+1331 RAAGTNGGLARAERA

-1366 VGEHGAEFVNLPRDA
+1366 VGEHGAEFVNLPKDA

-1408 NAYDEGVGTITGG
+1408 NAYDQGVGTITGG

-1447 ATEVAQK
+1447 ATEAAQK

-1546 KRTKALQKEQEALD
+1546 KRTKALQKEQEALE

-1849 TSNHATG
+1849 TSSHATG

>member
-1 MNLFNLVGTGQ
+1 MNLFNLFGTGQ
-12 DLSTGAFVTVNGK
+12 DLNTGAFITLNGK
-25 QWKESLNDLVQVF
+25 KVKESIADI
-38 KEANNLGATKKG
+38 KKAYAEAENMDGSKKG
-50 TVLSWLAGNFNKDY
+50 TIFSWLMGNFNKDY
-64 DFVKDLNADTEAL
+64 DLAKDLDSDVAAL
-77 QKFMEVYNAQDP
+77 QKFKDELNNNVAPATAMENLLKSGSVTLQEFAKNADE
-89 TKKDK
+89 
-94 GAAFNA
+94 G
-100 TLTNSSVILQ
+100 TLSLK
-110 DFVNHTDDASIS
+110 
-122 VQNFFSSVTGVGK
+122 NFFSFVTGASK
-135 LTNALKGIG
+135 LTNAIKGIG
-144 MQMLV
+144 LQML
-149 TFGQMAAVWAV
+149 TIAAQAAAIWAITEGFRLV
-160 SEVFNLIGK
+160 VNAVQDY
-169 GINYLAHY
+169 INRVE
-177 DDIAKETMEESRKAY
+177 IAKDKMEESRKAY
-192 QDTTDEIKS
+192 QDTTNEIES
-201 LNDELGENNKRIAEI
+201 LNSELEENSKRIAEI
-216 KAQGTISYTDQREL
+216 KSQGTISYTEQQEL

-241 RQIQLKEHLAE
+241 HQLLVKEQLAKVN
-252 IEAKQAVNDT
+252 AKQAANDAQ
-262 IDSFNANYGKDYFW
+262 DLYDK
-276 GDFNLNKAS
+276 
-285 RNFLGVESFGE
+285 EFG
-296 WESYERRFNDMFDM
+296 
-310 NSNRYVGADEFAET
+310 NSNYDVSTVNSADVNHKLNSAMGAFFDITNLRDAESAVEMLAGDESDIATYIKSIDLLNQKLKEAQEGFDRNIQNGTGYQRYENQ
-324 ILNETNDVREY
+324 IQYY
-335 SAAIDYLNEK
+335 SAMIDVVNEK
-345 VDTFNQKAAEAKT
+345 LIDQATDLEAIKAAF
-358 ADAAQE
+358 
-364 WLDKAE
+364 
-370 LYQTQLE
+370 
-377 KINQGILDQ
+377 
-386 ADDLE
+386 DD
-391 TYKETLDLIGYD
+391 IGYD
-403 NLTETQQVVY
+403 NLTSKQKRT
-413 RQIESALKYDYM
+413 YDDIQKQLAVIY
-425 KADPA
+425 KQTDPA

-435 NFNDSKYADVVSKL
+435 NFNDSKYADVASKL
-449 KDAPESSAKALSAL
+449 KDVPESSAKALSAL

-523 QIIQWT
+523 QVIQWT

-540 KEQKEPF
+540 KEQKKPF

-582 GARPLTSN
+582 GARPLTSD
-590 VLNNYIYDLIQ
+590 VLKNYIYDLIQ

-648 ELTAADVAA
+648 ELTATDVAA
-657 IAGSTAEEIAKDWD
+657 IAGSTADDIAKDWD
-671 GATSKYA
+671 GATSEYA

-689 AKTAE
+689 TKTAE

-744 MEAAGFTIEDVIN
+744 MEDAGFTIEDIIN

-779 VKNVTTTISAVTA
+779 VKNVTTSISAVTA

-825 NGTMQVNTEKAKKL
+825 NGTMQVNTEKAKEL

-936 AGTMYNDAIKAYD
+936 AGTMYDDAIKAYD

-982 QQYVD
+982 QQYVN
-987 TLKKYLTDDSKGIT
+987 TLKKYLTDDSKGVT

-1016 SSGYVAIAGKKTIQD
+1016 SSGYVAIAGKKTIDD
-1031 FCDAMKLTPEMVR
+1031 FCDAMKLTPDMVR

-1056 WEWDDAFFGETLT
+1056 FNWDDAFFGETLT

-1081 MDSVKPDSKSYE
+1081 MDSVKPDSDSYK
-1093 EWNNQLKEV
+1093 EWNDQLKEV
-1102 NEKIENIKGNIDSTD
+1102 NEKIENIKGNIDNTD

-1139 GTFDGQADELQSALD
+1139 GTFDGQAEELQSALD
-1154 KAADNL
+1154 KSADNL

-1234 STEEITQTLK
+1234 TTEEITQTLK

-1258 KLSQTKDTVTDI
+1258 KLSQTHDTVTDI
-1270 ANILLTPYTLDL
+1270 ANMLLTPYTLNLD
-1282 NTTEAMTRLGNV
+1282 TTETLEKLGTV
-1294 KELMNQISETTI
+1294 RELMNQISETTI

-1320 ITTGTIGTGSA
+1320 NTTGTTGTGSA

-1366 VGEHGAEFVNLPRDA
+1366 VGEHGAEFVNLPKDA

-1408 NAYDEGVGTITGG
+1408 NAYPGGSGTVRGG
-1421 GYIPKNNPATSTTF
+1421 GKKPENNPVTSTTF

-1447 ATEVAQK
+1447 ATEAAQK

-1546 KRTKALQKEQEALD
+1546 KRTKALQKEQEALE

-1849 TSNHATG
+1849 TSSHATG

-1924 VNAELT
+1924 VNAELA

-1956 RILHQNIGSIMAQEF
+1956 RILHQNISSIMAQEF

>member
-1 MNLFNLVGTGQ
+1 MNLFNLFGTGN
-12 DLSTGAFVTVNGK
+12 DLNTGTFLTLNGK
-25 QWKESLNDLVQVF
+25 RAKDSIEDFRKAFS
-38 KEANNLGATKKG
+38 EANLLGGTKKG
-50 TVLSWLAGNFNKDY
+50 ILFSWLTGNFNNDY
-64 DFVKDLNADTEAL
+64 DLAKDLDNDVVAL
-77 QKFMEVYNAQDP
+77 QAFIEAVKNGATP
-89 TKKDK
+89 TDAIKDNLK
-94 GAAFNA
+94 DA
-100 TLTNSSVILQ
+100 SVVLQ
-110 DFVNHTDDASIS
+110 DFVAHTDKANIS
-122 VQNFFSSVTGVGK
+122 VENFFSSVTGYK
-135 LTNALKGIG
+135 NAITALKGFG
-144 MQMLV
+144 MQFLV
-149 TFGQMAAVWAV
+149 TAGQMVAVWAISKAIDLAV
-160 SEVFNLIGK
+160 EAVN
-169 GINYLAHY
+169 NYVNRVE
-177 DDIAKETMEESRKAY
+177 IAKDKMEESRKAY
-192 QDTTDEIKS
+192 QDTTNEIES
-201 LNDELGENNKRIAEI
+201 LNSELEENSKRIAEI
-216 KAQGTISYTDQREL
+216 KSQGTISYTEQQEL

-241 RQIQLKEHLAE
+241 HQLLVKEQLAKVN
-252 IEAKQAVNDT
+252 AKQAANDAQ
-262 IDSFNANYGKDYFW
+262 DLYDK
-276 GDFNLNKAS
+276 
-285 RNFLGVESFGE
+285 EFG
-296 WESYERRFNDMFDM
+296 
-310 NSNRYVGADEFAET
+310 NSNYDVSTVNSADVNHKLNSAMGAFFDITNLRDAESAVEMLAGDESDIATYLKSIDLLNQKLKEAQEGFDRNIQNGTGYQRYEDQ
-324 ILNETNDVREY
+324 IQYY
-335 SAAIDYLNEK
+335 SAMIDGVNEK
-345 VDTFNQKAAEAKT
+345 LIDQATDLEAIKAAF
-358 ADAAQE
+358 
-364 WLDKAE
+364 
-370 LYQTQLE
+370 
-377 KINQGILDQ
+377 
-386 ADDLE
+386 DD
-391 TYKETLDLIGYD
+391 IGYD
-403 NLTETQQVVY
+403 NLTSKQKRT
-413 RQIESALKYDYM
+413 YDNIQKQLAVIY
-425 KADPA
+425 KQTDPA

-435 NFNDSKYADVVSKL
+435 NFNDSKYADVVTWL
-449 KDAPESSAKALSAL
+449 KNNSENAAKALNDL
-463 KTQADDSKKSLAEML
+463 KTQADAAGKSVTEML
-478 DVAGNFPDIASG
+478 DDTQKNK
-490 VDDYRQALKEASE
+490 LKEALGDG
-503 AEEAVT
+503 VT
-509 GTAEKYGNVSNKNR
+509 
-523 QIIQWT
+523 IDMD
-529 AENLKNYSDFV
+529 NLADF
-540 KEQKEPF
+540 
-547 EEGSFSTVVGSSNAF
+547 
-562 DVGDDHE
+562 
-569 LEIAYTPILQTDD
+569 IAMMQD
-582 GARPLTSN
+582 
-590 VLNNYIYDLIQ
+590 
-601 KAGENGPWKSED
+601 
-613 LLKLDAQGLDEEIDG
+613 
-628 QTVHIKNMLAAVEG
+628 
-642 QILNGA
+642 
-648 ELTAADVAA
+648 
-657 IAGSTAEEIAKDWD
+657 
-671 GATSKYA
+671 
-678 GKSMHDLQIPL
+678 
-689 AKTAE
+689 
-694 AAEIFNTL
+694 
-702 KDKADAAGVSLETLF
+702 
-717 AMADNDAF
+717 
-725 NDLFSGNIDI
+725 
-735 EALKEFIQQ
+735 
-744 MEAAGFTIEDVIN
+744 AGFTIEDVIN
-757 ELESLSKAGV
+757 ELESLNKAGV

-792 ALQAQTTGVGVT
+792 ALQAQTTGVDVT

-817 YADCLEYV
+817 YADCLKYV
-825 NGTMQVNTEKAKKL
+825 NGTMQINTEKAKEL

-878 NNDLSEE
+878 NNNLSEE

-908 QNYEV
+908 QNYEL
-913 LYSQLVQVSGA
+913 LYSQLVQVSRA

-936 AGTMYNDAIKAYD
+936 AGTMYNDAIQAYD
-949 AIKDALESG
+949 AIKDALENG
-958 KIGTQKYKAAVEFL
+958 KIGTQKYKAAIEFL

-1031 FCDAMKLTPEMVR
+1031 FCDAMKLTPDMVR

-1056 WEWDDAFFGETLT
+1056 FNWDDAFFGETLT

-1074 ADELQEK
+1074 ADELREK
-1081 MDSVKPDSKSYE
+1081 MDSVKADPDSYD
-1093 EWNNQLKEV
+1093 EWNKQLKEV

-1258 KLSQTKDTVTDI
+1258 KLNQTKDTVTDI
-1270 ANILLTPYTLDL
+1270 ANILLAPYTLDL
-1282 NTTEAMTRLGNV
+1282 NTTEAMTKLGNV

-1320 ITTGTIGTGSA
+1320 ITTGTTGTGSA

-1366 VGEHGAEFVNLPRDA
+1366 VGEHGAEFVNLPKDA

-1408 NAYDEGVGTITGG
+1408 NAYDQGVGTITGG

-1447 ATEVAQK
+1447 ATEAAQK

-1546 KRTKALQKEQEALD
+1546 KRTKALQKEQEALE

-1606 RVYRE
+1606 RIYRE

-1788 LDDFKNHY
+1788 LDNFKNHY

-1849 TSNHATG
+1849 TSSHATG

-1924 VNAELT
+1924 VNAELA

>member
-1 MNLFNLVGTGQ
+1 MFGNLTGFMSNDQVAADTAALQSFVEQAKNLSKKAVEAGKKQTLLNNILKDSSKIAQDVARNTNNLDDVMKVYTASTRTATSVAKTFGKALWGIGKAAVIALAVGAVITEASKLLQWADGKWIHPYEHARDEAAKMSQAHEEDAQKVEELTKQVDELKAKMDECRSTTTGDIVDQKSYDALEQQRKQLQTNLELKQKLAEEDANEAREAVYDQQ
-12 DLSTGAFVTVNGK
+12 DTNQSVTFTSSQYFYAGTYGGNQSERLKKMMDDYISTFEEEE
-25 QWKESLNDLVQVF
+25 QLEQDF
-38 KEANNLGATKKG
+38 ANNK
-50 TVLSWLAGNFNKDY
+50 
-64 DFVKDLNADTEAL
+64 
-77 QKFMEVYNAQDP
+77 
-89 TKKDK
+89 
-94 GAAFNA
+94 
-100 TLTNSSVILQ
+100 IL
-110 DFVNHTDDASIS
+110 
-122 VQNFFSSVTGVGK
+122 K
-135 LTNALKGIG
+135 
-144 MQMLV
+144 
-149 TFGQMAAVWAV
+149 
-160 SEVFNLIGK
+160 
-169 GINYLAHY
+169 
-177 DDIAKETMEESRKAY
+177 
-192 QDTTDEIKS
+192 
-201 LNDELGENNKRIAEI
+201 
-216 KAQGTISYTDQREL
+216 
-230 KKLQTANDKLD
+230 
-241 RQIQLKEHLAE
+241 
-252 IEAKQAVNDT
+252 
-262 IDSFNANYGKDYFW
+262 
-276 GDFNLNKAS
+276 
-285 RNFLGVESFGE
+285 
-296 WESYERRFNDMFDM
+296 
-310 NSNRYVGADEFAET
+310 
-324 ILNETNDVREY
+324 
-335 SAAIDYLNEK
+335 
-345 VDTFNQKAAEAKT
+345 
-358 ADAAQE
+358 
-364 WLDKAE
+364 
-370 LYQTQLE
+370 
-377 KINQGILDQ
+377 
-386 ADDLE
+386 
-391 TYKETLDLIGYD
+391 IGYD
-403 NLTETQQVVY
+403 TRKKDLEAWREFLRTNIKAIGDDYTTEMDTLLNNAPN
-413 RQIESALKYDYM
+413 EF
-425 KADPA
+425 A
-430 SWFEQ
+430 S
-435 NFNDSKYADVVSKL
+435 DDDKSKYQERIKNLSDNQQAFLNFWNLYINNIPLITQATNDFTQSVANGDDSV
-449 KDAPESSAKALSAL
+449 KALNDAINGG
-463 KTQADDSKKSLAEML
+463 QAIKEGSDA
-478 DVAGNFPDIASG
+478 
-490 VDDYRQALKEASE
+490 YKEA
-503 AEEAVT
+503 ADLAD
-509 GTAEKYGNVSNKNR
+509 KYGVS
-523 QIIQWT
+523 
-529 AENLKNYSDFV
+529 
-540 KEQKEPF
+540 
-547 EEGSFSTVVGSSNAF
+547 
-562 DVGDDHE
+562 
-569 LEIAYTPILQTDD
+569 
-582 GARPLTSN
+582 
-590 VLNNYIYDLIQ
+590 
-601 KAGENGPWKSED
+601 
-613 LLKLDAQGLDEEIDG
+613 
-628 QTVHIKNMLAAVEG
+628 VEG
-642 QILNGA
+642 LIA
-648 ELTAADVAA
+648 EL
-657 IAGSTAEEIAKDWD
+657 
-671 GATSKYA
+671 
-678 GKSMHDLQIPL
+678 KSQ
-689 AKTAE
+689 
-694 AAEIFNTL
+694 N
-702 KDKADAAGVSLETLF
+702 
-717 AMADNDAF
+717 
-725 NDLFSGNIDI
+725 
-735 EALKEFIQQ
+735 Q
-744 MEAAGFTIEDVIN
+744 
-757 ELESLSKAGV
+757 AGV
-767 EANSVT
+767 EAHSVI

-779 VKNVTTTISAVTA
+779 VKKVTTTISSVTA

-825 NGTMQVNTEKAKKL
+825 NGTMQINTKKAKEL

-878 NNDLSEE
+878 NNNLSEE

-908 QNYEV
+908 QNYEL
-913 LYSQLVQVSGA
+913 LYSQLVQVSGT

-936 AGTMYNDAIKAYD
+936 AGTMYDDAIQAYD

-958 KIGTQKYKAAVEFL
+958 KIGTQKYKAAIEFL

-1016 SSGYVAIAGKKTIQD
+1016 SSGYVAIAGKKTIDD
-1031 FCDAMKLTPEMVR
+1031 FCDAMKLTPDMVR

-1056 WEWDDAFFGETLT
+1056 FNWDDAFFGETLT

-1074 ADELQEK
+1074 ADELKEK
-1081 MDSVKPDSKSYE
+1081 MDSVKADSKSYE

-1139 GTFDGQADELQSALD
+1139 STFDGQADELQSTLD

-1171 ASEAEKTVD
+1171 ASEAEKTVN

-1234 STEEITQTLK
+1234 TTEEITQTLK

-1270 ANILLTPYTLDL
+1270 ANILLAPYTLDL
-1282 NTTEAMTRLGNV
+1282 DTTEAMTKLGNV

-1306 TAPVPSVPK
+1306 TAPVPKKNFV
-1315 SYAER
+1315 ER
-1320 ITTGTIGTGSA
+1320 IITGITGTGSA

-1366 VGEHGAEFVNLPRDA
+1366 VGEHGAEFVNLPKDA

-1408 NAYDEGVGTITGG
+1408 NAYAQGVGTITGG

-1447 ATEVAQK
+1447 ATEAAQK

-1593 KAAMDAAKANRSV
+1593 KAAMDAAKANHSV

-1683 NEYTNSKNVAI
+1683 SEYTNSKNVAI

-1849 TSNHATG
+1849 TSSHATG

-1956 RILHQNIGSIMAQEF
+1956 RILHQNISSIMAQEF

>member
-1 MNLFNLVGTGQ
+1 MFGTGN
-12 DLSTGAFVTVNGK
+12 DLNTGAFVTLNGK
-25 QWKESLNDLVQVF
+25 RWRESISDF
-38 KEANNLGATKKG
+38 KKAFAEANDMGSTKKG
-50 TVLSWLAGNFNKDY
+50 TLFAWLTGNFDKDY
-64 DFVKDLNADTEAL
+64 DIAKNLDTDILAIKRFNAEFEKTGKKADALSKLEGASVTLQEFAKNADE
-77 QKFMEVYNAQDP
+77 
-89 TKKDK
+89 
-94 GAAFNA
+94 G
-100 TLTNSSVILQ
+100 TLSLK
-110 DFVNHTDDASIS
+110 
-122 VQNFFSSVTGVGK
+122 NFFSSVTGAGK
-135 LTNALKGIG
+135 LTNAIKGIG
-144 MQMLV
+144 LQML
-149 TFGQMAAVWAV
+149 TTAAQTAAIWAITEGFRLV
-160 SEVFNLIGK
+160 VNAIK
-169 GINYLAHY
+169 DYINRAE
-177 DDIAKETMEESRKAY
+177 IAKEKMENSKKAY

-201 LNDELGENNKRIAEI
+201 LNDELEQNKERMAEI
-216 KAQGTISYTDQREL
+216 NGQDVITYTDQKEL
-230 KKLQTANDKLD
+230 NKLETANTRLE
-241 RQIQLKEHLAE
+241 RQIELKEHLAE
-252 IEAKQAVNDT
+252 IEARDAVNKT
-262 IDSFNANYGKDYFW
+262 
-276 GDFNLNKAS
+276 
-285 RNFLGVESFGE
+285 VESFKENYGLDYFGE
-296 WESYERRFNDMFDM
+296 DFDFDKKGP
-310 NSNRYVGADEFAET
+310 NVFANYKEVFDKIKPDEFAEKV
-324 ILNETNDVREY
+324 LGRSNDIREY
-335 SAAIDYLNEK
+335 SAAIDYLNENI
-345 VDTFNQKAAEAKT
+345 DTFNKRAKEAET
-358 ADAAQE
+358 AYEAQN
-364 WLDKAE
+364 WLDKANQ
-370 LYQTQLE
+370 YQTQLE

-391 TYKETLDLIGYD
+391 TYKETLDLVGYD
-403 NLTETQQVVY
+403 NLTSTQQSIY
-413 RQIESALKYDYM
+413 NQIEDALKYNYM

-435 NFNDSKYADVVSKL
+435 NFNDSKYADVVTWL
-449 KDAPESSAKALSAL
+449 KNNSENAAKALNDL
-463 KTQADDSKKSLAEML
+463 KTQADAAGKSVTEML
-478 DVAGNFPDIASG
+478 DDTQKNK
-490 VDDYRQALKEASE
+490 LKEALGDG
-503 AEEAVT
+503 VT
-509 GTAEKYGNVSNKNR
+509 
-523 QIIQWT
+523 IDMD
-529 AENLKNYSDFV
+529 NLADF
-540 KEQKEPF
+540 
-547 EEGSFSTVVGSSNAF
+547 
-562 DVGDDHE
+562 
-569 LEIAYTPILQTDD
+569 IAMMQD
-582 GARPLTSN
+582 
-590 VLNNYIYDLIQ
+590 
-601 KAGENGPWKSED
+601 
-613 LLKLDAQGLDEEIDG
+613 
-628 QTVHIKNMLAAVEG
+628 
-642 QILNGA
+642 
-648 ELTAADVAA
+648 
-657 IAGSTAEEIAKDWD
+657 
-671 GATSKYA
+671 
-678 GKSMHDLQIPL
+678 
-689 AKTAE
+689 
-694 AAEIFNTL
+694 
-702 KDKADAAGVSLETLF
+702 
-717 AMADNDAF
+717 
-725 NDLFSGNIDI
+725 
-735 EALKEFIQQ
+735 
-744 MEAAGFTIEDVIN
+744 AGFTIEDVIN
-757 ELESLSKAGV
+757 ELKSLNQTGV

-817 YADCLEYV
+817 YADCLKYV
-825 NGTMQVNTEKAKKL
+825 NGTMQINTEKAKEL

-908 QNYEV
+908 QNYEL

-936 AGTMYNDAIKAYD
+936 AGTMYNDAIQAYD

-1016 SSGYVAIAGKKTIQD
+1016 SSGYVAIAGKKTIDD
-1031 FCDAMKLTPEMVR
+1031 FCDAMKLTPDMVR

-1056 WEWDDAFFGETLT
+1056 FNWDDAFFGETLT

-1081 MDSVKPDSKSYE
+1081 MDSVKPDSDSYD

-1139 GTFDGQADELQSALD
+1139 DTFDGQAEELQSALD

-1196 LEAAQDKLADLNTQ
+1196 LEAAQDKLADLNIQ

-1244 DAKILNVETDDSED
+1244 DAKILNVKTDDSED
-1258 KLSQTKDTVTDI
+1258 KLSQTHDTVTDI
-1270 ANILLTPYTLDL
+1270 ANMLLTPYTLDL
-1282 NTTEAMTRLGNV
+1282 NTTEAMNKLDTV
-1294 KELMNQISETTI
+1294 AKLMNQISETTI
-1306 TAPVPSVPK
+1306 TVPTPDISTPSSSQPYKPGK

-1320 ITTGTIGTGSA
+1320 NGTGFTGLSVA
-1331 NAAGTNGGLARAERA
+1331 HAAGTNGGLARAERA

-1366 VGEHGAEFVNLPRDA
+1366 VGEHGAEFVNLPKDA

-1408 NAYDEGVGTITGG
+1408 NAYALTSGTITGG

-1435 QKNAKAAAATAT
+1435 QKNAKAATAT
-1447 ATEVAQK
+1447 AAATEAAQK

-1650 KAALEKELEDKKQ
+1650 KAALEKKLEDKKQ

-1721 YMNNMSNTDHV
+1721 YINNMSNTDHV

-1788 LDDFKNHY
+1788 LDNFKNHY

-1924 VNAELT
+1924 VNAELA

>member
-1 MNLFNLVGTGQ
+1 MNLFNLFGTGQ
-12 DLSTGAFVTVNGK
+12 DLNTGAFITLNGK
-25 QWKESLNDLVQVF
+25 KLKESIADI
-38 KEANNLGATKKG
+38 KKAYAEAENMDGSKRKTIF
-50 TVLSWLAGNFNKDY
+50 SWLMGNFNKDY
-64 DFVKDLNADTEAL
+64 DLAKDLDSDVAAL
-77 QKFMEVYNAQDP
+77 QKFKDELNNNVAPATAMENLLKNGSVTLQEFAKNADE
-89 TKKDK
+89 
-94 GAAFNA
+94 G
-100 TLTNSSVILQ
+100 TLSLK
-110 DFVNHTDDASIS
+110 
-122 VQNFFSSVTGVGK
+122 NFFSFVTGASK
-135 LTNALKGIG
+135 LTNAIKGISLQLLTIAG
-144 MQMLV
+144 QAAAIWAITEGFRLV
-149 TFGQMAAVWAV
+149 VNAVQDY
-160 SEVFNLIGK
+160 
-169 GINYLAHY
+169 INRVE
-177 DDIAKETMEESRKAY
+177 IAKDKMESSRKAY
-192 QDTTDEIKS
+192 QDTTNEIES
-201 LNDELGENNKRIAEI
+201 LNSELEGNSKRIAEI
-216 KAQGTISYTDQREL
+216 KSQGTISYTEQQEL

-241 RQIQLKEHLAE
+241 HQLLVKEQLAKVNAKEAANDAQDLYDKEFGNSNYDVSTVNSAEVNHKLNSAMAAFFDITNLRDAKSAVEMLAGDESDIATYIKSIDLLNQKLKEAQEGFDRNIQNGTGYQRYENQIQ
-252 IEAKQAVNDT
+252 
-262 IDSFNANYGKDYFW
+262 Y
-276 GDFNLNKAS
+276 
-285 RNFLGVESFGE
+285 
-296 WESYERRFNDMFDM
+296 
-310 NSNRYVGADEFAET
+310 
-324 ILNETNDVREY
+324 Y
-335 SAAIDYLNEK
+335 SAMIDGVNKKLIDQATDLEAI
-345 VDTFNQKAAEAKT
+345 KAAF
-358 ADAAQE
+358 
-364 WLDKAE
+364 
-370 LYQTQLE
+370 
-377 KINQGILDQ
+377 
-386 ADDLE
+386 DD
-391 TYKETLDLIGYD
+391 IGYD
-403 NLTETQQVVY
+403 NLTSKQKRT
-413 RQIESALKYDYM
+413 YDDIQKQLTVIY
-425 KADPA
+425 KQTDPA
-430 SWFEQ
+430 GWFEK
-435 NFNDSKYADVVSKL
+435 NFNDSKYADVVTWL
-449 KDAPESSAKALSAL
+449 KGNSENAAKALSTL

-478 DVAGNFPDIASG
+478 DVAGSFPDIASG

-523 QIIQWT
+523 QVIQWT

-590 VLNNYIYDLIQ
+590 VLKNYIYDLIQ
-601 KAGENGPWKSED
+601 KAGKNGPWKSED

-671 GATSKYA
+671 GATSEYA

-735 EALKEFIQQ
+735 ETLKEFIQQ
-744 MEAAGFTIEDVIN
+744 MEDAGFTIEDVIN
-757 ELESLSKAGV
+757 ELESLSKTGV

-913 LYSQLVQVSGA
+913 LYSQLVQVSGV

-1016 SSGYVAIAGKKTIQD
+1016 SSGYVAIAGKKTIDD
-1031 FCDAMKLTPEMVR
+1031 FCDAMKLTPDMVR

-1056 WEWDDAFFGETLT
+1056 FNWDDAFFGETLT

-1081 MDSVKPDSKSYE
+1081 MDSVKPDSDSYK
-1093 EWNNQLKEV
+1093 EWNDQLKEV
-1102 NEKIENIKGNIDSTD
+1102 NEKIENIKGNIDNTD
-1117 VDALVDA
+1117 VDALVGQYKEAAQTYGNLLDQQGTISEQQLKTAEDA
-1124 YEKAKDAVD
+1124 FNK
-1133 QMNSQG
+1133 S
-1139 GTFDGQADELQSALD
+1139 
-1154 KAADNL
+1154 ADNL

-1196 LEAAQDKLADLNTQ
+1196 LETAQDKLADLNTQ

-1220 EIQVYAQGLEDAGK
+1220 EIQVYAKGLEDAGK

-1270 ANILLTPYTLDL
+1270 TNMLLTPYTLDL
-1282 NTTEAMTRLGNV
+1282 NTTEALGKLGTV
-1294 KELMNQISETTI
+1294 RDLMNQISETTI

-1320 ITTGTIGTGSA
+1320 NTTGTTGTGIA

-1366 VGEHGAEFVNLPRDA
+1366 VGEHGAEFVNLPKDA

-1408 NAYDEGVGTITGG
+1408 NAYALTSGTITGG
-1421 GYIPKNNPATSTTF
+1421 GNKPENNPVTSTTF

-1447 ATEVAQK
+1447 ATEAAQK

-1478 KQKKELESIKDSLES
+1478 KQKKELESIKNSLES

-1546 KRTKALQKEQEALD
+1546 KRTKALQKEQEALE

-1638 EHEDAQKALEDQ
+1638 EQEDAQKALEDQ

-1788 LDDFKNHY
+1788 LDNFKNHY

-1849 TSNHATG
+1849 TSSHATG

-1924 VNAELT
+1924 VNSELA

-1956 RILHQNIGSIMAQEF
+1956 RILHQNISSIMAQEF

>member
-1 MNLFNLVGTGQ
+1 MNLFNLFGTGN
-12 DLSTGAFVTVNGK
+12 DLNTGTFLTLNGK
-25 QWKESLNDLVQVF
+25 RAKDSIKDF
-38 KEANNLGATKKG
+38 RKAFSEANLLGGTKKG
-50 TVLSWLAGNFNKDY
+50 TLFSWLTGNFNNDY
-64 DFVKDLNADTEAL
+64 DFAKDLDNDVVAL
-77 QKFMEVYNAQDP
+77 QAFMEAVKNGIKP
-89 TKKDK
+89 TKAINDNLKD
-94 GAAFNA
+94 A
-100 TLTNSSVILQ
+100 SVVLQ
-110 DFVNHTDDASIS
+110 DFVAHTDNASIS
-122 VQNFFSSVTGVGK
+122 VQNFFSSVTGAGK
-135 LTNALKGIG
+135 LTNAIKGIG

-149 TFGQMAAVWAV
+149 TFGQMAAVWAITEGFRLAV
-160 SEVFNLIGK
+160 NAIK
-169 GINYLAHY
+169 DYINRAE
-177 DDIAKETMEESRKAY
+177 IAKEKMENSKKAY

-201 LNDELGENNKRIAEI
+201 LNDELEQNKERIAEI
-216 KAQGTISYTDQREL
+216 NSQDVITYTDQQEL
-230 KKLQTANDKLD
+230 EKLETANTRLE
-241 RQIQLKEHLAE
+241 RQIELKEHLAE
-252 IEAKQAVNDT
+252 IEAKQAANDT
-262 IDSFNANYGKDYFW
+262 
-276 GDFNLNKAS
+276 
-285 RNFLGVESFGE
+285 VESFKENYGLD
-296 WESYERRFNDMFDM
+296 YFGKGFDFDKKGP
-310 NSNRYVGADEFAET
+310 NVFANYKEVFDKIKPDEFAEKV
-324 ILNETNDVREY
+324 LERSNDIREY
-335 SAAIDYLNEK
+335 SAAIDYLNEHI
-345 VDTFNQKAAEAKT
+345 DTFNKRAKEAET
-358 ADAAQE
+358 AYEAQN
-364 WLDKAE
+364 WLNKAE

-391 TYKETLDLIGYD
+391 TYKETLDLVGYD
-403 NLTETQQVVY
+403 NLTSTQQSIY
-413 RQIESALKYDYM
+413 NQIEDALKYDYM

-435 NFNDSKYADVVSKL
+435 NFNDSKYANVVTWL
-449 KDAPESSAKALSAL
+449 KGNSENAAKALNDL
-463 KTQADDSKKSLAEML
+463 KTQADAAGKSVTEML
-478 DVAGNFPDIASG
+478 DDTQKSK
-490 VDDYRQALKEASE
+490 LKEALGDG
-503 AEEAVT
+503 VT
-509 GTAEKYGNVSNKNR
+509 
-523 QIIQWT
+523 IDMD
-529 AENLKNYSDFV
+529 NLADF
-540 KEQKEPF
+540 
-547 EEGSFSTVVGSSNAF
+547 
-562 DVGDDHE
+562 
-569 LEIAYTPILQTDD
+569 IAMMQD
-582 GARPLTSN
+582 
-590 VLNNYIYDLIQ
+590 
-601 KAGENGPWKSED
+601 
-613 LLKLDAQGLDEEIDG
+613 
-628 QTVHIKNMLAAVEG
+628 
-642 QILNGA
+642 
-648 ELTAADVAA
+648 
-657 IAGSTAEEIAKDWD
+657 
-671 GATSKYA
+671 
-678 GKSMHDLQIPL
+678 
-689 AKTAE
+689 
-694 AAEIFNTL
+694 
-702 KDKADAAGVSLETLF
+702 
-717 AMADNDAF
+717 
-725 NDLFSGNIDI
+725 
-735 EALKEFIQQ
+735 
-744 MEAAGFTIEDVIN
+744 AGFTIEDVIN

-825 NGTMQVNTEKAKKL
+825 NGTMQINTEKAKKL
-839 TDKKIEEAKA
+839 TDNKIEEAKA

-913 LYSQLVQVSGA
+913 LYSQLIQASGA

-936 AGTMYNDAIKAYD
+936 AGTMYDDAIKAYD

-958 KIGTQKYKAAVEFL
+958 KIGTQKYKAAIEFL

-987 TLKKYLTDDSKGIT
+987 TLKKYLTDDSKGVT

-1016 SSGYVAIAGKKTIQD
+1016 SSGYVAIAGKKTIDD
-1031 FCDAMKLTPEMVR
+1031 FCDAMKLTPDMVR

-1056 WEWDDAFFGETLT
+1056 FNWDDAFFGETLT

-1081 MDSVKPDSKSYE
+1081 MDSVKPDSDSYD
-1093 EWNNQLKEV
+1093 EWNEQLKKV
-1102 NEKIENIKGNIDSTD
+1102 NEKIENIKGNIDNTD
-1117 VDALVDA
+1117 VDALVGQYKEALQAYGDA
-1124 YEKAKDAVD
+1124 IDRQGEISEEQYKTAQDAFKKA
-1133 QMNSQG
+1133 
-1139 GTFDGQADELQSALD
+1139 E
-1154 KAADNL
+1154 DNL
-1160 NKNGRVQLWID
+1160 NKNNRVQLWID
-1171 ASEAEKTVD
+1171 ASEAEKTVN

-1220 EIQVYAQGLEDAGK
+1220 EIQVYAKGLEDAGK

-1258 KLSQTKDTVTDI
+1258 KLSQTHDTVTDI
-1270 ANILLTPYTLDL
+1270 ANMLLTPYTLDV
-1282 NTTEAMTRLGNV
+1282 NTTEAMTKLGTV
-1294 KELMNQISETTI
+1294 RELMNQISETTI
-1306 TAPVPSVPK
+1306 TVPTPNISTPSSSQPYKPGK

-1320 ITTGTIGTGSA
+1320 NGTGFTGLSVA
-1331 NAAGTNGGLARAERA
+1331 RAAGTNGGLARAERA

-1360 SGKWYT
+1360 SGKWHT
-1366 VGEHGAEFVNLPRDA
+1366 VGEHGAEFVNLPKDA

-1408 NAYDEGVGTITGG
+1408 NAYDQGVGTITGG
-1421 GYIPKNNPATSTTF
+1421 GNKPENNPATSTTF

-1447 ATEVAQK
+1447 ATEAAQK

-1788 LDDFKNHY
+1788 LDNFKNHY

-1924 VNAELT
+1924 VNAELA

-1956 RILHQNIGSIMAQEF
+1956 RILHQNISSIMAQEF

>member
-1 MNLFNLVGTGQ
+1 MNLFNLFGIGNDLDTG
-12 DLSTGAFVTVNGK
+12 SFVTLNGK
-25 QWKESLNDLVQVF
+25 KWSESVADI
-38 KEANNLGATKKG
+38 K
-50 TVLSWLAGNFNKDY
+50 TVLAEISGIEDSKPGVILSWLMGNFNGDY
-64 DFVKDLNADTEAL
+64 DFAKNLNTDASALREFNRVLTETGKRDEAL
-77 QKFMEVYNAQDP
+77 KKLDGASVAMQNFAKNTTEGTLSAQKFYD
-89 TKKDK
+89 
-94 GAAFNA
+94 
-100 TLTNSSVILQ
+100 
-110 DFVNHTDDASIS
+110 SI
-122 VQNFFSSVTGVGK
+122 TGVDDL
-135 LTNALKGIG
+135 LTAIESFGL
-144 MQMLV
+144 QTLV
-149 TFGQMAAVWAV
+149 TLGQMAAIWAI
-160 SEVFNLIGK
+160 SE
-169 GINYLAHY
+169 GIKLVVNAVQDYIDRA
-177 DDIAKETMEESRKAY
+177 DIAKEKMEESVKTY
-192 QDTTDEIKS
+192 QNTTDEVKS
-201 LNDELGENNKRIAEI
+201 LNDELEENNKRIAEI
-216 KAQGTISYTDQREL
+216 KAQDVITYTDQQEL
-230 KKLQTANDKLD
+230 IKLQTANNKLE
-241 RQIQLKEHLAE
+241 RQIQLKERLAE
-252 IEAKQAVNDT
+252 MQLKEAARDT
-262 IDSFNANYGKDYFW
+262 EDSFNKSYGKDYF
-276 GDFNLNKAS
+276 GSNFNLDQEGPTVFADYDAVFDRYN
-285 RNFLGVESFGE
+285 RDVDNF
-296 WESYERRFNDMFDM
+296 
-310 NSNRYVGADEFAET
+310 ADN
-324 ILNETNDVREY
+324 ILNRSNDVREY
-335 SAAIDYLNEK
+335 AAAIDYLNGKVEK
-345 VDTFNQKAAEAKT
+345 YTQMSEVAATEIEADHWLNE
-358 ADAAQE
+358 AD
-364 WLDKAE
+364 K
-370 LYQTQLE
+370 YQTQLE

-386 ADDLE
+386 ASDLE
-391 TYKETLDLIGYD
+391 TYKETLDLVGFD
-403 NLTETQQVVY
+403 NLTSTQKRIY
-413 RQIESALKYDYM
+413 SQIESALKYDYM

-430 SWFEQ
+430 NWFEQ

-490 VDDYRQALKEASE
+490 VDDYRQALKEASA

-523 QIIQWT
+523 QVIQWT

-590 VLNNYIYDLIQ
+590 VLENYIYDLIQ

-671 GATSKYA
+671 GATSEYA

-694 AAEIFNTL
+694 ATEIFNTL

-744 MEAAGFTIEDVIN
+744 MEDAGFTIEDVIN

-817 YADCLEYV
+817 YADCLKYV
-825 NGTMQVNTEKAKKL
+825 NGTMQVNTEKAKEL

-936 AGTMYNDAIKAYD
+936 AGTMYDDAIKAYD

-958 KIGTQKYKAAVEFL
+958 KIGTQKYKAAIEFL

-1016 SSGYVAIAGKKTIQD
+1016 SSGYVAIAGEKTIQD

-1074 ADELQEK
+1074 ADELKEK
-1081 MDSVKPDSKSYE
+1081 MDSVKPDSDSYK
-1093 EWNNQLKEV
+1093 EWNDQLEKV
-1102 NEKIENIKGNIDSTD
+1102 NEKIENIKGNIDNTD

-1139 GTFDGQADELQSALD
+1139 GTFDGQAEELQSALD

-1220 EIQVYAQGLEDAGK
+1220 EIQVYAKGLEDAGK

-1258 KLSQTKDTVTDI
+1258 KLSQTHDTVTDI
-1270 ANILLTPYTLDL
+1270 ANMLLTPYTLDV
-1282 NTTEAMTRLGNV
+1282 NTTEAMTKLGTV
-1294 KELMNQISETTI
+1294 RELMNQISETTI

-1320 ITTGTIGTGSA
+1320 NTTGTTGTGSA

-1366 VGEHGAEFVNLPRDA
+1366 VGEHGAEFVNLPKDA

-1408 NAYDEGVGTITGG
+1408 NAYDQGVGTITGG

-1447 ATEVAQK
+1447 ATEAAQK

-1849 TSNHATG
+1849 TSSHATG

>member
-1 MNLFNLVGTGQ
+1 MNLFNLLGTGQ
-12 DLSTGAFVTVNGK
+12 DLNTGSFVTLNGK
-25 QWKESLNDLVQVF
+25 ALRESIADF
-38 KEANNLGATKKG
+38 RKAFTEANNMGGTKKG
-50 TVLSWLAGNFNKDY
+50 TLLSLLAGNFNSDY
-64 DFVKDLNADTEAL
+64 DLAKNLDTDIVAL
-77 QKFMEVYNAQDP
+77 QKFLKVYKSGDDKVKIINE
-89 TKKDK
+89 TIKD
-94 GAAFNA
+94 
-100 TLTNSSVILQ
+100 SSVVLQ
-110 DFVNHTDDASIS
+110 DFIAHTDDASIS
-122 VQNFFSSVTGVGK
+122 VKNFFSSVTGVGK

-177 DDIAKETMEESRKAY
+177 NDIAKETMEESRKAY

-201 LNDELGENNKRIAEI
+201 LNDELGENNERIAEI
-216 KAQGTISYTDQREL
+216 KAQGTISYTDQQEL

-262 IDSFNANYGKDYFW
+262 IDSFNANYGKDYFG
-276 GDFNLNKAS
+276 GDFNLNKAR

-310 NSNRYVGADEFAET
+310 NSNKYVGADEFAET

-345 VDTFNQKAAEAKT
+345 IDTFNQKAAEAKT
-358 ADAAQE
+358 ADDAQN

-370 LYQTQLE
+370 LYNTQLE

-391 TYKETLDLIGYD
+391 TYKENLDLVGFD
-403 NLTETQQVVY
+403 NLTSTQKKIY
-413 RQIESALKYDYM
+413 NQIEDALKYNYM
-425 KADPA
+425 KTNPA

-435 NFNDSKYADVVSKL
+435 NFNDSKYADVVTWL
-449 KDAPESSAKALSAL
+449 KGNSENAAKALNDL
-463 KTQADDSKKSLAEML
+463 KTQADAAGKSVTEML
-478 DVAGNFPDIASG
+478 DDTQKNK
-490 VDDYRQALKEASE
+490 LKEALGDG
-503 AEEAVT
+503 VT
-509 GTAEKYGNVSNKNR
+509 
-523 QIIQWT
+523 IDMD
-529 AENLKNYSDFV
+529 NLADF
-540 KEQKEPF
+540 
-547 EEGSFSTVVGSSNAF
+547 
-562 DVGDDHE
+562 
-569 LEIAYTPILQTDD
+569 IA
-582 GARPLTSN
+582 
-590 VLNNYIYDLIQ
+590 
-601 KAGENGPWKSED
+601 
-613 LLKLDAQGLDEEIDG
+613 
-628 QTVHIKNMLAAVEG
+628 
-642 QILNGA
+642 
-648 ELTAADVAA
+648 
-657 IAGSTAEEIAKDWD
+657 
-671 GATSKYA
+671 
-678 GKSMHDLQIPL
+678 
-689 AKTAE
+689 
-694 AAEIFNTL
+694 
-702 KDKADAAGVSLETLF
+702 
-717 AMADNDAF
+717 
-725 NDLFSGNIDI
+725 
-735 EALKEFIQQ
+735 Q
-744 MEAAGFTIEDVIN
+744 MENAGFTIEDVIT
-757 ELESLSKAGV
+757 ELKSFSQAGV

-779 VKNVTTTISAVTA
+779 VKNVTTTISSVTA

-825 NGTMQVNTEKAKKL
+825 NGTMQINTEKAKEL
-839 TDKKIEEAKA
+839 TGKKIEEAKA

-908 QNYEV
+908 QNYEL

-936 AGTMYNDAIKAYD
+936 AGTMYDDAIKAYD

-958 KIGTQKYKAAVEFL
+958 KIGTQKYKAAIEFL

-1016 SSGYVAIAGKKTIQD
+1016 SSGYVAIAGKKTIDD
-1031 FCDAMKLTPEMVR
+1031 FCDAMKLTPDMVR
-1044 AIFGELQEYGFD
+1044 AIFGELQEYGFNFN
-1056 WEWDDAFFGETLT
+1056 WDDAFFGETLT

-1093 EWNNQLKEV
+1093 EWNNQLKKV

-1117 VDALVDA
+1117 VDALVGQYKEALQAYGDA
-1124 YEKAKDAVD
+1124 IDR
-1133 QMNSQG
+1133 QG
-1139 GTFDGQADELQSALD
+1139 EISEEQYKTAQDTLD

-1196 LEAAQDKLADLNTQ
+1196 LEEAQDKLADLNTQ

-1220 EIQVYAQGLEDAGK
+1220 EIQVYAEGLEDAGK
-1234 STEEITQTLK
+1234 STDEITQTLK
-1244 DAKILNVETDDSED
+1244 DAKILNVKTDDSED
-1258 KLSQTKDTVTDI
+1258 KLSQTQDTVTDI
-1270 ANILLTPYTLDL
+1270 ANILLTPYTLQVD
-1282 NTTEAMTRLGNV
+1282 NTEALTKLGTV
-1294 KELMNQISETTI
+1294 AELMNQISDTTI
-1306 TAPVPSVPK
+1306 TVPTPNISTPSSSQPYKPGK

-1320 ITTGTIGTGSA
+1320 NGAGSTGISVA
-1331 NAAGTNGGLARAERA
+1331 HAAGTNGGLARAERA

-1366 VGEHGAEFVNLPRDA
+1366 VGEHGAEFVNLPKDA

-1408 NAYDEGVGTITGG
+1408 NAYDQGVGTITGG

-1435 QKNAKAAAATAT
+1435 QKNAKAAAATAK
-1447 ATEVAQK
+1447 ATEAAQK

-1546 KRTKALQKEQEALD
+1546 KRTKALQKEQEALE

-1756 ADAYETEQNRIN
+1756 ADAYEAEQNRIN

-1914 ESAILKRMGN
+1914 ESVILKRMWN
-1924 VNAELT
+1924 VNAELA

-1956 RILHQNIGSIMAQEF
+1956 RILHQNISSIMAQEF

>member
-1 MNLFNLVGTGQ
+1 MFGTGN
-12 DLSTGAFVTVNGK
+12 DLNTGAFVTLNGK
-25 QWKESLNDLVQVF
+25 RWRESISDF
-38 KEANNLGATKKG
+38 KKAFAEANDMGSTKKG
-50 TVLSWLAGNFNKDY
+50 TLFAWLTGNFDKDY
-64 DFVKDLNADTEAL
+64 DIAKNLDTDILAIKRFNAEFEKTGKKADALSKLEGASVTLQEFAKNADE
-77 QKFMEVYNAQDP
+77 
-89 TKKDK
+89 
-94 GAAFNA
+94 G
-100 TLTNSSVILQ
+100 TLSLK
-110 DFVNHTDDASIS
+110 
-122 VQNFFSSVTGVGK
+122 NFFSSVTGAGK
-135 LTNALKGIG
+135 LTNAIKGIG
-144 MQMLV
+144 LQML
-149 TFGQMAAVWAV
+149 TTAAQAAAIWAITEGFRLV
-160 SEVFNLIGK
+160 VNAIK
-169 GINYLAHY
+169 DYINRAE
-177 DDIAKETMEESRKAY
+177 IAKEKMENSKKAY

-201 LNDELGENNKRIAEI
+201 LNDELEQNKERMAEI
-216 KAQGTISYTDQREL
+216 NSQDVITYTDQQEL
-230 KKLQTANDKLD
+230 NKLKTANTRLE
-241 RQIQLKEHLAE
+241 RQIELKEHLAE
-252 IEAKQAVNDT
+252 IEARDA
-262 IDSFNANYGKDYFW
+262 ANKT
-276 GDFNLNKAS
+276 
-285 RNFLGVESFGE
+285 VESFKENYGLDYFGE
-296 WESYERRFNDMFDM
+296 DFDFDKKGP
-310 NSNRYVGADEFAET
+310 NVFANYKEVFDKIKPDEFAEKV
-324 ILNETNDVREY
+324 LGRSNDIREY
-335 SAAIDYLNEK
+335 SAAIDYLNENI
-345 VDTFNQKAAEAKT
+345 DTFNKRAKEAET
-358 ADAAQE
+358 AYEAQN
-364 WLDKAE
+364 WLDKANQ
-370 LYQTQLE
+370 YQTQLE

-391 TYKETLDLIGYD
+391 TYKETLDLVGYD
-403 NLTETQQVVY
+403 NLTSTQQSIY
-413 RQIESALKYDYM
+413 NQIEDALKYNYM

-435 NFNDSKYADVVSKL
+435 NFNDSKYADVVTWL
-449 KDAPESSAKALSAL
+449 KNNSENAAKALNDL
-463 KTQADDSKKSLAEML
+463 KTQADAAGKSVTEML
-478 DVAGNFPDIASG
+478 DDTQKNK
-490 VDDYRQALKEASE
+490 LKEALGDG
-503 AEEAVT
+503 VT
-509 GTAEKYGNVSNKNR
+509 
-523 QIIQWT
+523 IDMD
-529 AENLKNYSDFV
+529 NLADF
-540 KEQKEPF
+540 
-547 EEGSFSTVVGSSNAF
+547 
-562 DVGDDHE
+562 
-569 LEIAYTPILQTDD
+569 IAMMQD
-582 GARPLTSN
+582 
-590 VLNNYIYDLIQ
+590 
-601 KAGENGPWKSED
+601 
-613 LLKLDAQGLDEEIDG
+613 
-628 QTVHIKNMLAAVEG
+628 
-642 QILNGA
+642 
-648 ELTAADVAA
+648 
-657 IAGSTAEEIAKDWD
+657 
-671 GATSKYA
+671 
-678 GKSMHDLQIPL
+678 
-689 AKTAE
+689 
-694 AAEIFNTL
+694 
-702 KDKADAAGVSLETLF
+702 
-717 AMADNDAF
+717 
-725 NDLFSGNIDI
+725 
-735 EALKEFIQQ
+735 
-744 MEAAGFTIEDVIN
+744 AGFTIEDVIN
-757 ELESLSKAGV
+757 ELKSLNQTGV

-817 YADCLEYV
+817 YADCLKYV
-825 NGTMQVNTEKAKKL
+825 NGTMQINTEKAKEL

-908 QNYEV
+908 QNYEL

-936 AGTMYNDAIKAYD
+936 AGTMYNDAIQAYD

-958 KIGTQKYKAAVEFL
+958 KIGTQKYKAAIEFL
-972 VPKSVDENAV
+972 VPKNVDENAV

-1016 SSGYVAIAGKKTIQD
+1016 NSGYVAIAGKKTIDD
-1031 FCDAMKLTPEMVR
+1031 FCDAMKLTPDMVR

-1056 WEWDDAFFGETLT
+1056 FNWDDAFFGETLT

-1093 EWNNQLKEV
+1093 EWNNQLKKV

-1133 QMNSQG
+1133 RMNSQG
-1139 GTFDGQADELQSALD
+1139 STFDGQADELQSALA

-1196 LEAAQDKLADLNTQ
+1196 LETAQDKLADLNIQ

-1220 EIQVYAQGLEDAGK
+1220 EIQVYAKGLEDAGK

-1282 NTTEAMTRLGNV
+1282 NTTEAMDKLGNV
-1294 KELMNQISETTI
+1294 EKLMNQISETTI
-1306 TAPVPSVPK
+1306 TVPTPNISTPSNSQPYKPGK

-1320 ITTGTIGTGSA
+1320 NGTGFTGLSVA
-1331 NAAGTNGGLARAERA
+1331 HAAGTNGGLTRAERA

-1366 VGEHGAEFVNLPRDA
+1366 VGEHGAEFVNLPKDA

-1408 NAYDEGVGTITGG
+1408 NAYNQGVGTITGG

-1447 ATEVAQK
+1447 ATEAAQK

-1788 LDDFKNHY
+1788 LDNFKNHY

-1914 ESAILKRMGN
+1914 ESAILKRMEN
-1924 VNAELT
+1924 VNAELA

>member
-1 MNLFNLVGTGQ
+1 MNLFNLFGTGN
-12 DLSTGAFVTVNGK
+12 DLNTGTFLTLNGK
-25 QWKESLNDLVQVF
+25 RAKDSIEDFRKAFS
-38 KEANNLGATKKG
+38 EANLLGGTKKG
-50 TVLSWLAGNFNKDY
+50 ILFSWLTGNFNNDY
-64 DFVKDLNADTEAL
+64 DLAKDLDNDVVAL
-77 QKFMEVYNAQDP
+77 QAFIEAVKNGATP
-89 TKKDK
+89 TDAIKDNLK
-94 GAAFNA
+94 DA
-100 TLTNSSVILQ
+100 SVVLQ
-110 DFVNHTDDASIS
+110 DFVAHTDKANIS
-122 VQNFFSSVTGVGK
+122 VENFFSSVTGAGK

-144 MQMLV
+144 LQML
-149 TFGQMAAVWAV
+149 TTAAQAAAIWAITEGFKLLV
-160 SEVFNLIGK
+160 NWVDKLYRSGE
-169 GINYLAHY
+169 
-177 DDIAKETMEESRKAY
+177 IAKEKMKESKKTY

-201 LNDELGENNKRIAEI
+201 LNDELEENKKRIAEI
-216 KAQGTISYTDQREL
+216 NGQDVITYTDKQEL
-230 KKLQTANDKLD
+230 EKLETANTRLE
-241 RQIQLKEHLAE
+241 RQIELKEHLAE
-252 IEAKQAVNDT
+252 MQAKEAVNDAVN
-262 IDSFNANYGKDYFW
+262 SFNENYGEDYF
-276 GDFNLNKAS
+276 GD
-285 RNFLGVESFGE
+285 G
-296 WESYERRFNDMFDM
+296 FDLDKKGPTDFI
-310 NSNRYVGADEFAET
+310 NYKGLFDSIRPDEFGDK
-324 ILNETNDVREY
+324 ILERSNDIREY
-335 SAAIDYLNEK
+335 SAAIDYLNDK
-345 VDTFNQKAAEAKT
+345 IDKYDQMAAV
-358 ADAAQE
+358 AATPDEEQT
-364 WLDKAE
+364 WLKQAE

-391 TYKETLDLIGYD
+391 TYKETLDLVGFD
-403 NLTETQQVVY
+403 NLTSTQKKIY
-413 RQIESALKYDYM
+413 NQIESALKYDYM

-435 NFNDSKYADVVSKL
+435 NFNDSKYANVVTWL
-449 KDAPESSAKALSAL
+449 KNNSENAAKALNDL
-463 KTQADDSKKSLAEML
+463 KTQADAAGKSVTEML
-478 DVAGNFPDIASG
+478 DDTQKNK
-490 VDDYRQALKEASE
+490 LKEALGDG
-503 AEEAVT
+503 VT
-509 GTAEKYGNVSNKNR
+509 
-523 QIIQWT
+523 IDMD
-529 AENLKNYSDFV
+529 NLADF
-540 KEQKEPF
+540 
-547 EEGSFSTVVGSSNAF
+547 
-562 DVGDDHE
+562 
-569 LEIAYTPILQTDD
+569 IAMMQD
-582 GARPLTSN
+582 
-590 VLNNYIYDLIQ
+590 
-601 KAGENGPWKSED
+601 
-613 LLKLDAQGLDEEIDG
+613 
-628 QTVHIKNMLAAVEG
+628 
-642 QILNGA
+642 
-648 ELTAADVAA
+648 
-657 IAGSTAEEIAKDWD
+657 
-671 GATSKYA
+671 
-678 GKSMHDLQIPL
+678 
-689 AKTAE
+689 
-694 AAEIFNTL
+694 
-702 KDKADAAGVSLETLF
+702 
-717 AMADNDAF
+717 
-725 NDLFSGNIDI
+725 
-735 EALKEFIQQ
+735 
-744 MEAAGFTIEDVIN
+744 AGFTIEDVIN

-817 YADCLEYV
+817 YADCLKYV
-825 NGTMQVNTEKAKKL
+825 NGTMQINTEKAKKL

-958 KIGTQKYKAAVEFL
+958 KIGTQKYNAAVEFL

-1016 SSGYVAIAGKKTIQD
+1016 SSGYVAIAGKKTIDD
-1031 FCDAMKLTPEMVR
+1031 FCDAMKLTPDMVR

-1056 WEWDDAFFGETLT
+1056 WKWDDAFFGKTLT

-1081 MDSVKPDSKSYE
+1081 MDSVKPDSDSYK
-1093 EWNNQLKEV
+1093 EWNDQLKEV
-1102 NEKIENIKGNIDSTD
+1102 NEKIENIKGNIDNTD
-1117 VDALVDA
+1117 VDALADA

-1139 GTFDGQADELQSALD
+1139 GTFDGQAEELQSALD

-1270 ANILLTPYTLDL
+1270 TNMLLTPYTLDL
-1282 NTTEAMTRLGNV
+1282 NTTEALGKLGTV
-1294 KELMNQISETTI
+1294 RDLMNQISETTI

-1320 ITTGTIGTGSA
+1320 NTTGTTGTGIA

-1366 VGEHGAEFVNLPRDA
+1366 VGELGAEFVNLPKDA

-1408 NAYDEGVGTITGG
+1408 NAYDQGVGTITGG
-1421 GYIPKNNPATSTTF
+1421 GYIPKNNPATSSTF

-1447 ATEVAQK
+1447 ATEAAQK

-1788 LDDFKNHY
+1788 LDNFKNHY

-1811 DLSLKIEVV
+1811 DLNLKIEVV

-1849 TSNHATG
+1849 TSSHATG

>member
-1 MNLFNLVGTGQ
+1 
-12 DLSTGAFVTVNGK
+12 
-25 QWKESLNDLVQVF
+25 
-38 KEANNLGATKKG
+38 
-50 TVLSWLAGNFNKDY
+50 
-64 DFVKDLNADTEAL
+64 
-77 QKFMEVYNAQDP
+77 
-89 TKKDK
+89 
-94 GAAFNA
+94 
-100 TLTNSSVILQ
+100 
-110 DFVNHTDDASIS
+110 
-122 VQNFFSSVTGVGK
+122 
-135 LTNALKGIG
+135 
-144 MQMLV
+144 
-149 TFGQMAAVWAV
+149 
-160 SEVFNLIGK
+160 
-169 GINYLAHY
+169 
-177 DDIAKETMEESRKAY
+177 
-192 QDTTDEIKS
+192 
-201 LNDELGENNKRIAEI
+201 
-216 KAQGTISYTDQREL
+216 
-230 KKLQTANDKLD
+230 
-241 RQIQLKEHLAE
+241 
-252 IEAKQAVNDT
+252 
-262 IDSFNANYGKDYFW
+262 
-276 GDFNLNKAS
+276 
-285 RNFLGVESFGE
+285 
-296 WESYERRFNDMFDM
+296 
-310 NSNRYVGADEFAET
+310 
-324 ILNETNDVREY
+324 
-335 SAAIDYLNEK
+335 
-345 VDTFNQKAAEAKT
+345 
-358 ADAAQE
+358 
-364 WLDKAE
+364 
-370 LYQTQLE
+370 
-377 KINQGILDQ
+377 
-386 ADDLE
+386 
-391 TYKETLDLIGYD
+391 
-403 NLTETQQVVY
+403 
-413 RQIESALKYDYM
+413 
-425 KADPA
+425 
-430 SWFEQ
+430 
-435 NFNDSKYADVVSKL
+435 
-449 KDAPESSAKALSAL
+449 
-463 KTQADDSKKSLAEML
+463 
-478 DVAGNFPDIASG
+478 
-490 VDDYRQALKEASE
+490 
-503 AEEAVT
+503 
-509 GTAEKYGNVSNKNR
+509 
-523 QIIQWT
+523 
-529 AENLKNYSDFV
+529 
-540 KEQKEPF
+540 
-547 EEGSFSTVVGSSNAF
+547 
-562 DVGDDHE
+562 
-569 LEIAYTPILQTDD
+569 
-582 GARPLTSN
+582 
-590 VLNNYIYDLIQ
+590 
-601 KAGENGPWKSED
+601 
-613 LLKLDAQGLDEEIDG
+613 
-628 QTVHIKNMLAAVEG
+628 
-642 QILNGA
+642 
-648 ELTAADVAA
+648 
-657 IAGSTAEEIAKDWD
+657 
-671 GATSKYA
+671 
-678 GKSMHDLQIPL
+678 
-689 AKTAE
+689 
-694 AAEIFNTL
+694 
-702 KDKADAAGVSLETLF
+702 
-717 AMADNDAF
+717 
-725 NDLFSGNIDI
+725 
-735 EALKEFIQQ
+735 
-744 MEAAGFTIEDVIN
+744 
-757 ELESLSKAGV
+757 
-767 EANSVT
+767 
-773 IDADTA
+773 
-779 VKNVTTTISAVTA
+779 
-792 ALQAQTTGVGVT
+792 
-804 AENFKALTDADKD
+804 
-817 YADCLEYV
+817 
-825 NGTMQVNTEKAKKL
+825 MQVNTKKAKEL
-839 TDKKIEEAKA
+839 TDKKIEEAEA

-854 RSQAQLKYAENK
+854 RSQAQLKYAQNK
-866 QELSRLNDALKK
+866 QELSRLNEELKK
-878 NNDLSEE
+878 NNDLSDE
-885 QQSTLKEA
+885 QQATLKEA

-908 QNYEV
+908 QNYEL
-913 LYSQLVQVSGA
+913 LYSQLVQVSAA

-936 AGTMYNDAIKAYD
+936 AGTMYDDAIKAYD

-958 KIGTQKYKAAVEFL
+958 KVGTQKYKAAVEFL
-972 VPKSVDENAV
+972 VPKSVDETAV

-987 TLKKYLTDDSKGIT
+987 TLKKYLTDDYKGVT
-1001 NFLNDAVKAGLMEED
+1001 NFLNDAVKAGLMEAD
-1016 SSGYVAIAGKKTIQD
+1016 SSGYVTIAGKKTIED
-1031 FCDAMKLTPEMVR
+1031 FCDAMKLTPDMVR

-1056 WEWDDAFFGETLT
+1056 FNWEDAFFGETLT

-1081 MDSVKPDSKSYE
+1081 MDSVKPDSDSYK
-1093 EWNNQLKEV
+1093 EWNDQLKEV

-1124 YEKAKDAVD
+1124 YKQAKDLVD
-1133 QMNSQG
+1133 KANKQG
-1139 GTFDGQADELQSALD
+1139 VLPGKRAEVLQSALD

-1180 DLTQRFN
+1180 DLTQKFN

-1196 LEAAQDKLADLNTQ
+1196 LEEAQDKLADLNTQ

-1234 STEEITQTLK
+1234 STDEITQTLK

-1258 KLSQTKDTVTDI
+1258 KLAQTQDTVTDI
-1270 ANILLTPYTLDL
+1270 ANILLTPYTLQLD
-1282 NTTEAMTRLGNV
+1282 NTEAMDKLGTV
-1294 KELMNQISETTI
+1294 AELMNQISETTI
-1306 TAPVPSVPK
+1306 TVPTPNISTPSSSQPYKPGK

-1320 ITTGTIGTGSA
+1320 NGTGFTGLSVA
-1331 NAAGTNGGLARAERA
+1331 HAAGTNGGLTRAERA

-1366 VGEHGAEFVNLPRDA
+1366 VGEHGAEFVNLPKDA

-1408 NAYDEGVGTITGG
+1408 NAYALTSGTITGG

-1435 QKNAKAAAATAT
+1435 QKNAKAATAT
-1447 ATEVAQK
+1447 AAATEAAQK

-1493 EQKTLDG
+1493 EQKILDG
-1500 IVKTITARIDKEIDR
+1500 IVKTVTARIDKEIDR

-1788 LDDFKNHY
+1788 LDNFKNHY

-1811 DLSLKIEVV
+1811 DLSSKIEVV

-1924 VNAELT
+1924 VNAELA

>member
-1 MNLFNLVGTGQ
+1 MNLFNLFGTGN
-12 DLSTGAFVTVNGK
+12 DLNTGTFLTLNGK
-25 QWKESLNDLVQVF
+25 RAKDSIEDFRKAFS
-38 KEANNLGATKKG
+38 EANDMGVTKKG
-50 TVLSWLAGNFNKDY
+50 TVLSWLAGNFNNDY
-64 DFVKDLNADTEAL
+64 DLAKNLDSDTKALQAFNKEFEKSHNKNAALKKLEGASVTLQEFAKNADE
-77 QKFMEVYNAQDP
+77 
-89 TKKDK
+89 
-94 GAAFNA
+94 G
-100 TLTNSSVILQ
+100 TLSLK
-110 DFVNHTDDASIS
+110 
-122 VQNFFSSVTGVGK
+122 NFFSSVTGAGK
-135 LTNALKGIG
+135 LTNAINGIG
-144 MQMLV
+144 LQML
-149 TFGQMAAVWAV
+149 TTAAQAAAIWAITEGFRLV
-160 SEVFNLIGK
+160 VNAIK
-169 GINYLAHY
+169 DYINRAE
-177 DDIAKETMEESRKAY
+177 IAKEKMENSKKAY

-201 LNDELGENNKRIAEI
+201 LNDELEQNKERMAEI
-216 KAQGTISYTDQREL
+216 NGQDVITYTDQQEL
-230 KKLQTANDKLD
+230 NKLETANTRLE
-241 RQIQLKEHLAE
+241 RQIELKEHLAE
-252 IEAKQAVNDT
+252 IEARDA
-262 IDSFNANYGKDYFW
+262 ANKT
-276 GDFNLNKAS
+276 
-285 RNFLGVESFGE
+285 VESFKENYGLDYFGE
-296 WESYERRFNDMFDM
+296 GFDFDKKGP
-310 NSNRYVGADEFAET
+310 NVFTNYKELFDRIKPDEFGDKV
-324 ILNETNDVREY
+324 LGHSNDIREY

-345 VDTFNQKAAEAKT
+345 IDTFNKRAKEAETAYEAQNWLNKAN
-358 ADAAQE
+358 Q
-364 WLDKAE
+364 
-370 LYQTQLE
+370 YQTQLE

-391 TYKETLDLIGYD
+391 TYKETLDLVGFD
-403 NLTETQQVVY
+403 NLTSTQKKIY
-413 RQIESALKYDYM
+413 NQIEDALKYNYM
-425 KADPA
+425 KTDPA

-435 NFNDSKYADVVSKL
+435 NFNDSKYADVVTWL
-449 KDAPESSAKALSAL
+449 KDNSENAAKALNDL
-463 KTQADDSKKSLAEML
+463 KTQADAAGKSVTEML
-478 DVAGNFPDIASG
+478 DDTQKNK
-490 VDDYRQALKEASE
+490 LKEALGDG
-503 AEEAVT
+503 VT
-509 GTAEKYGNVSNKNR
+509 
-523 QIIQWT
+523 IDMD
-529 AENLKNYSDFV
+529 NLADF
-540 KEQKEPF
+540 
-547 EEGSFSTVVGSSNAF
+547 
-562 DVGDDHE
+562 
-569 LEIAYTPILQTDD
+569 IAMMQD
-582 GARPLTSN
+582 
-590 VLNNYIYDLIQ
+590 
-601 KAGENGPWKSED
+601 
-613 LLKLDAQGLDEEIDG
+613 
-628 QTVHIKNMLAAVEG
+628 
-642 QILNGA
+642 
-648 ELTAADVAA
+648 
-657 IAGSTAEEIAKDWD
+657 
-671 GATSKYA
+671 
-678 GKSMHDLQIPL
+678 
-689 AKTAE
+689 
-694 AAEIFNTL
+694 
-702 KDKADAAGVSLETLF
+702 
-717 AMADNDAF
+717 
-725 NDLFSGNIDI
+725 
-735 EALKEFIQQ
+735 
-744 MEAAGFTIEDVIN
+744 AGFTIEDVIN
-757 ELESLSKAGV
+757 ELESLNKAGV

-817 YADCLEYV
+817 YADCLKYV
-825 NGTMQVNTEKAKKL
+825 NGTMQVNTEKAKEL

-878 NNDLSEE
+878 NNNLSEE

-908 QNYEV
+908 QNYEL

-936 AGTMYNDAIKAYD
+936 AGTMYNDAIQAYD

-958 KIGTQKYKAAVEFL
+958 KIGTQKYKAAIEFL

-1016 SSGYVAIAGKKTIQD
+1016 SSGYVAIAGKKTIDD
-1031 FCDAMKLTPEMVR
+1031 FCDALKLTPDMVR

-1056 WEWDDAFFGETLT
+1056 FNWDDAFFGETLT

-1074 ADELQEK
+1074 ADELKEK
-1081 MDSVKPDSKSYE
+1081 MDSVKPDSDSYD

-1139 GTFDGQADELQSALD
+1139 STFDGQADELQSALD

-1282 NTTEAMTRLGNV
+1282 NTTEAMDKLGNV
-1294 KELMNQISETTI
+1294 EKLMNQISETTI
-1306 TAPVPSVPK
+1306 TVPTPNISTPSNSQPYKPGK

-1320 ITTGTIGTGSA
+1320 NGTGFTGLSVA
-1331 NAAGTNGGLARAERA
+1331 HAAGTNGGLARAERA

-1366 VGEHGAEFVNLPRDA
+1366 VGEHGAEFVNLPKDA

-1408 NAYDEGVGTITGG
+1408 NAYALTSGTITGG

-1435 QKNAKAAAATAT
+1435 QKNAKAATAT
-1447 ATEVAQK
+1447 AAATEAAQK

-1788 LDDFKNHY
+1788 LDNFKNHY

-1924 VNAELT
+1924 VNAELA

>member
-1 MNLFNLVGTGQ
+1 MG
-12 DLSTGAFVTVNGK
+12 S
-25 QWKESLNDLVQVF
+25 
-38 KEANNLGATKKG
+38 TKKG
-50 TVLSWLAGNFNKDY
+50 TLFAWLTGNFDKDY
-64 DFVKDLNADTEAL
+64 DIAKNLDTDILAIKRFNAEFEKTGKKADALSKLEGASVTLQEFAKNADE
-77 QKFMEVYNAQDP
+77 
-89 TKKDK
+89 
-94 GAAFNA
+94 G
-100 TLTNSSVILQ
+100 TLSLK
-110 DFVNHTDDASIS
+110 
-122 VQNFFSSVTGVGK
+122 NFFSSVTGAGK
-135 LTNALKGIG
+135 LTNAIKGIG
-144 MQMLV
+144 LQML
-149 TFGQMAAVWAV
+149 TTAAQAAAIWAITEGFRLV
-160 SEVFNLIGK
+160 VNAIK
-169 GINYLAHY
+169 DYINRAE
-177 DDIAKETMEESRKAY
+177 IAKEKMENSKKAY

-201 LNDELGENNKRIAEI
+201 LNDELEQNKERMAEI
-216 KAQGTISYTDQREL
+216 NGQDVITYTDQQEL
-230 KKLQTANDKLD
+230 EKLETANTRLE
-241 RQIQLKEHLAE
+241 RQIELKEHLAE
-252 IEAKQAVNDT
+252 IEAKQAANDT
-262 IDSFNANYGKDYFW
+262 
-276 GDFNLNKAS
+276 
-285 RNFLGVESFGE
+285 VESFKENYGLDYFGE
-296 WESYERRFNDMFDM
+296 DFDFDKKGP
-310 NSNRYVGADEFAET
+310 NVFANYKEVFDKIKPDEFAEKV
-324 ILNETNDVREY
+324 LGRSNDIREY
-335 SAAIDYLNEK
+335 SAAIDYLNEHI
-345 VDTFNQKAAEAKT
+345 DTFNKRAKEAET
-358 ADAAQE
+358 AYEAQN
-364 WLDKAE
+364 WLDKANQ
-370 LYQTQLE
+370 YQTQLE

-391 TYKETLDLIGYD
+391 TYKETLDLVGYD
-403 NLTETQQVVY
+403 NLTSTQQRIY
-413 RQIESALKYDYM
+413 NQIEDALKYNY
-425 KADPA
+425 KQTDPA
-430 SWFEQ
+430 GWFEQ
-435 NFNDSKYADVVSKL
+435 NFNDSKYAGVVTWL
-449 KDAPESSAKALSAL
+449 KNNSENAAKALNDL
-463 KTQADDSKKSLAEML
+463 KTQADAAGKSVTEML
-478 DVAGNFPDIASG
+478 DDTQKNK
-490 VDDYRQALKEASE
+490 LKEALGDG
-503 AEEAVT
+503 VT
-509 GTAEKYGNVSNKNR
+509 
-523 QIIQWT
+523 IDMD
-529 AENLKNYSDFV
+529 NLADF
-540 KEQKEPF
+540 
-547 EEGSFSTVVGSSNAF
+547 
-562 DVGDDHE
+562 
-569 LEIAYTPILQTDD
+569 IAMMQD
-582 GARPLTSN
+582 
-590 VLNNYIYDLIQ
+590 
-601 KAGENGPWKSED
+601 
-613 LLKLDAQGLDEEIDG
+613 
-628 QTVHIKNMLAAVEG
+628 
-642 QILNGA
+642 
-648 ELTAADVAA
+648 
-657 IAGSTAEEIAKDWD
+657 
-671 GATSKYA
+671 
-678 GKSMHDLQIPL
+678 
-689 AKTAE
+689 
-694 AAEIFNTL
+694 
-702 KDKADAAGVSLETLF
+702 
-717 AMADNDAF
+717 
-725 NDLFSGNIDI
+725 
-735 EALKEFIQQ
+735 
-744 MEAAGFTIEDVIN
+744 AGFTIEDVIN

-817 YADCLEYV
+817 YADCLKYV
-825 NGTMQVNTEKAKKL
+825 NGTMQINTEKAKKL

-866 QELSRLNDALKK
+866 QELSRLNDELKK
-878 NNDLSEE
+878 NNNLSEE

-913 LYSQLVQVSGA
+913 LYSQLMQASGA

-987 TLKKYLTDDSKGIT
+987 TLKKYLTDDSKGVT

-1074 ADELQEK
+1074 ADELKEK
-1081 MDSVKPDSKSYE
+1081 LADANLDPTSAEKYKEQLAEINTQIDEAK
-1093 EWNNQLKEV
+1093 NNINDTNISALIDQYTEAAQTYGNLLDQQGTISEQQLKTAE
-1102 NEKIENIKGNIDSTD
+1102 
-1117 VDALVDA
+1117 DAFN
-1124 YEKAKDAVD
+1124 K
-1133 QMNSQG
+1133 S
-1139 GTFDGQADELQSALD
+1139 
-1154 KAADNL
+1154 ADNL

-1171 ASEAEKTVD
+1171 ASEAEKTVN

-1196 LEAAQDKLADLNTQ
+1196 LETAQDKLADLNTQ

-1244 DAKILNVETDDSED
+1244 DAKILNVKTDDSED

-1270 ANILLTPYTLDL
+1270 ANMLLTPYTLDL
-1282 NTTEAMTRLGNV
+1282 NTTEALTKLGTV
-1294 KELMNQISETTI
+1294 AELMNQISETTI
-1306 TAPVPSVPK
+1306 TVPTPNISTPSSSQPYKPGK

-1320 ITTGTIGTGSA
+1320 NGAGSTGISA
-1331 NAAGTNGGLARAERA
+1331 AHAAGTNGGLARAERA

-1366 VGEHGAEFVNLPRDA
+1366 VGEHGAEFVNLPKDA

-1408 NAYDEGVGTITGG
+1408 NAYPGGSDTVRGG
-1421 GYIPKNNPATSTTF
+1421 GNKPENNPVTSTTF

-1447 ATEVAQK
+1447 ATEAAQK

-1849 TSNHATG
+1849 TSSHATG

-1924 VNAELT
+1924 VNAELA

>member
-1 MNLFNLVGTGQ
+1 MNLFNLLGTGN
-12 DLSTGAFVTVNGK
+12 DLNTGTFLTLNGK
-25 QWKESLNDLVQVF
+25 RAKDSIKDF
-38 KEANNLGATKKG
+38 RKAFSEANLLGGTKKG
-50 TVLSWLAGNFNKDY
+50 ILFSWLTGNFNNDY
-64 DFVKDLNADTEAL
+64 DLAKDLDNDVVAL
-77 QKFMEVYNAQDP
+77 QAFIEAVKNGATP
-89 TKKDK
+89 TDAIKDNLK
-94 GAAFNA
+94 DA
-100 TLTNSSVILQ
+100 SVVLQ
-110 DFVNHTDDASIS
+110 DFVAHTDDASIS
-122 VQNFFSSVTGVGK
+122 VKNFFSSVTGAGK

-144 MQMLV
+144 LQML
-149 TFGQMAAVWAV
+149 TTAAQAAAIWAITEGFKLLV
-160 SEVFNLIGK
+160 NWVDKLYRSGE
-169 GINYLAHY
+169 
-177 DDIAKETMEESRKAY
+177 IAKEKMEESKKTY

-201 LNDELGENNKRIAEI
+201 LNDELEENKKRIAEI
-216 KAQGTISYTDQREL
+216 NGQDVITYTDKQEL
-230 KKLQTANDKLD
+230 EKLETANTRLE

-252 IEAKQAVNDT
+252 MQAKEAVNDAVN
-262 IDSFNANYGKDYFW
+262 SFNENYGEDYF
-276 GDFNLNKAS
+276 GD
-285 RNFLGVESFGE
+285 
-296 WESYERRFNDMFDM
+296 RFDLDKKGPTDFINYKGLFD
-310 NSNRYVGADEFAET
+310 SIHPDEFGDK
-324 ILNETNDVREY
+324 ILERSNDIREY
-335 SAAIDYLNEK
+335 SAAIDYLNDK
-345 VDTFNQKAAEAKT
+345 IDKYDQMAAV
-358 ADAAQE
+358 AATPDEEQT
-364 WLDKAE
+364 WLKQAE

-391 TYKETLDLIGYD
+391 AYKETLDLVGFD
-403 NLTETQQVVY
+403 NLTSTQKKIY
-413 RQIESALKYDYM
+413 NQIEDALKYDY
-425 KADPA
+425 KQADPA
-430 SWFEQ
+430 GWFEQ
-435 NFNDSKYADVVSKL
+435 NFNDSKYADVVTWL
-449 KDAPESSAKALSAL
+449 KGNSENAAKALNDL
-463 KTQADDSKKSLAEML
+463 KTQADAAGKSVTEML
-478 DVAGNFPDIASG
+478 DDTQKSK
-490 VDDYRQALKEASE
+490 LKEALGDG
-503 AEEAVT
+503 VT
-509 GTAEKYGNVSNKNR
+509 
-523 QIIQWT
+523 IDMD
-529 AENLKNYSDFV
+529 NLADF
-540 KEQKEPF
+540 
-547 EEGSFSTVVGSSNAF
+547 
-562 DVGDDHE
+562 
-569 LEIAYTPILQTDD
+569 IA
-582 GARPLTSN
+582 
-590 VLNNYIYDLIQ
+590 
-601 KAGENGPWKSED
+601 
-613 LLKLDAQGLDEEIDG
+613 
-628 QTVHIKNMLAAVEG
+628 
-642 QILNGA
+642 
-648 ELTAADVAA
+648 
-657 IAGSTAEEIAKDWD
+657 
-671 GATSKYA
+671 
-678 GKSMHDLQIPL
+678 
-689 AKTAE
+689 
-694 AAEIFNTL
+694 
-702 KDKADAAGVSLETLF
+702 
-717 AMADNDAF
+717 
-725 NDLFSGNIDI
+725 
-735 EALKEFIQQ
+735 Q
-744 MEAAGFTIEDVIN
+744 MEDAGFTIEDVIT
-757 ELESLSKAGV
+757 ELKSLNQAGV

-773 IDADTA
+773 IDASSA
-779 VKNVTTTISAVTA
+779 AEKVTTTISAVTA

-825 NGTMQVNTEKAKKL
+825 NGTMQINTEKAKKL

-908 QNYEV
+908 QNYEL

-936 AGTMYNDAIKAYD
+936 AGTMYDDAIKAYD

-1016 SSGYVAIAGKKTIQD
+1016 SSGYVAIAGKKTIDD
-1031 FCDAMKLTPEMVR
+1031 FCDALKLTPDMVR

-1056 WEWDDAFFGETLT
+1056 FNWDDAFFGETLT

-1074 ADELQEK
+1074 ADELKEK
-1081 MDSVKPDSKSYE
+1081 MDSVKPDSDSYK
-1093 EWNNQLKEV
+1093 EWNDQLEKV
-1102 NEKIENIKGNIDSTD
+1102 NEKIENIKGNIDNTD

-1139 GTFDGQADELQSALD
+1139 GTFDGQAEELQSALD

-1220 EIQVYAQGLEDAGK
+1220 EIQVYAKGLEDAGK

-1258 KLSQTKDTVTDI
+1258 KLSQTHDTVTDI
-1270 ANILLTPYTLDL
+1270 ANMLLTPYTLDL
-1282 NTTEAMTRLGNV
+1282 NTTEALGKLGTV
-1294 KELMNQISETTI
+1294 RELMNQISETTI
-1306 TAPVPSVPK
+1306 TVPTPNISTPSSSQPYKPGK

-1320 ITTGTIGTGSA
+1320 NGTGFTGLSVA
-1331 NAAGTNGGLARAERA
+1331 HAAGTNGGLVKAERA

-1366 VGEHGAEFVNLPRDA
+1366 VGEHGAEFVNLPKDA

-1408 NAYDEGVGTITGG
+1408 NAYDQGVGTITGG
-1421 GYIPKNNPATSTTF
+1421 GYIPKDNPATSTTF
-1435 QKNAKAAAATAT
+1435 QKNAKAATAT
-1447 ATEVAQK
+1447 AAATEAAQK

-1623 VKSTEEDYNDALRQK
+1623 VKSTEEDYNDALREK
-1638 EHEDAQKALEDQ
+1638 EQEDAKKALEDK

-1811 DLSLKIEVV
+1811 DLNLKIEVV

-1849 TSNHATG
+1849 TSSHATG

-1924 VNAELT
+1924 VNAELA

-1956 RILHQNIGSIMAQEF
+1956 RILHQNISSIMAQEF

>member
-1 MNLFNLVGTGQ
+1 MGV
-12 DLSTGAFVTVNGK
+12 
-25 QWKESLNDLVQVF
+25 
-38 KEANNLGATKKG
+38 TKKG
-50 TVLSWLAGNFNKDY
+50 TVLSWLTGNFNNDY
-64 DFVKDLNADTEAL
+64 DLAKNLDSDTKALQAFNKEFEEIHNKNTALKKLEGASVTLQEFAKNADE
-77 QKFMEVYNAQDP
+77 
-89 TKKDK
+89 
-94 GAAFNA
+94 G
-100 TLTNSSVILQ
+100 TLSLK
-110 DFVNHTDDASIS
+110 
-122 VQNFFSSVTGVGK
+122 NFFSSVTGAGK
-135 LTNALKGIG
+135 LTNAIKGIG
-144 MQMLV
+144 LQML
-149 TFGQMAAVWAV
+149 TTAAQTAAIWAITEGFRLV
-160 SEVFNLIGK
+160 VNAIK
-169 GINYLAHY
+169 DYINRAE
-177 DDIAKETMEESRKAY
+177 IAKEKMENSKKAY

-201 LNDELGENNKRIAEI
+201 LNDELEQNKERMAEI
-216 KAQGTISYTDQREL
+216 NGQDVITYTDQKEL
-230 KKLQTANDKLD
+230 NKLETANTRLE
-241 RQIQLKEHLAE
+241 RQIELKEHLAE
-252 IEAKQAVNDT
+252 IEARDA
-262 IDSFNANYGKDYFW
+262 ANKT
-276 GDFNLNKAS
+276 
-285 RNFLGVESFGE
+285 VESFKENYGLDYFGE
-296 WESYERRFNDMFDM
+296 DFDFDKKGP
-310 NSNRYVGADEFAET
+310 NVFANYKEVFDKIKPDEFAEKV
-324 ILNETNDVREY
+324 LGRSNDIREY
-335 SAAIDYLNEK
+335 SAAIDYLNEHI
-345 VDTFNQKAAEAKT
+345 DTFNKRAKEAETAYEAQNWLNKAN
-358 ADAAQE
+358 Q
-364 WLDKAE
+364 
-370 LYQTQLE
+370 YQTQLE

-391 TYKETLDLIGYD
+391 TYKETLDLVGYD
-403 NLTETQQVVY
+403 NLTSTQQSIY
-413 RQIESALKYDYM
+413 NQIEDALKYDYM

-435 NFNDSKYADVVSKL
+435 NFNDSKYADVVTWL
-449 KDAPESSAKALSAL
+449 KNNSENAAKALNDL
-463 KTQADDSKKSLAEML
+463 KTQADAAGKSVTEML
-478 DVAGNFPDIASG
+478 DDTQKNK
-490 VDDYRQALKEASE
+490 LKEALGDG
-503 AEEAVT
+503 VT
-509 GTAEKYGNVSNKNR
+509 
-523 QIIQWT
+523 IDMD
-529 AENLKNYSDFV
+529 NLADF
-540 KEQKEPF
+540 
-547 EEGSFSTVVGSSNAF
+547 
-562 DVGDDHE
+562 
-569 LEIAYTPILQTDD
+569 IAMMQD
-582 GARPLTSN
+582 
-590 VLNNYIYDLIQ
+590 
-601 KAGENGPWKSED
+601 
-613 LLKLDAQGLDEEIDG
+613 
-628 QTVHIKNMLAAVEG
+628 
-642 QILNGA
+642 
-648 ELTAADVAA
+648 
-657 IAGSTAEEIAKDWD
+657 
-671 GATSKYA
+671 
-678 GKSMHDLQIPL
+678 
-689 AKTAE
+689 
-694 AAEIFNTL
+694 
-702 KDKADAAGVSLETLF
+702 
-717 AMADNDAF
+717 
-725 NDLFSGNIDI
+725 
-735 EALKEFIQQ
+735 
-744 MEAAGFTIEDVIN
+744 AGFTIEDVIN
-757 ELESLSKAGV
+757 ELKSLNQTGV

-817 YADCLEYV
+817 YADCLKYV
-825 NGTMQVNTEKAKKL
+825 NGTMQINTEKAKEL

-908 QNYEV
+908 QNYEL

-936 AGTMYNDAIKAYD
+936 AGTMYNDAIQAYD

-958 KIGTQKYKAAVEFL
+958 KIGTQKYKAAIEFL

-1056 WEWDDAFFGETLT
+1056 FNWDDAFFGETLT

-1081 MDSVKPDSKSYE
+1081 MDSVKPDSDSYD

-1139 GTFDGQADELQSALD
+1139 DTFDGQAEELQSALD

-1196 LEAAQDKLADLNTQ
+1196 LEAAQDKLADLNIQ

-1244 DAKILNVETDDSED
+1244 DAKILNVKTDDSED
-1258 KLSQTKDTVTDI
+1258 KLSQTHDTVTDI
-1270 ANILLTPYTLDL
+1270 ANMLLAPYTLDL
-1282 NTTEAMTRLGNV
+1282 NTTEAMDKLGNV
-1294 KELMNQISETTI
+1294 EKLMNQISETTI
-1306 TAPVPSVPK
+1306 TVPTPDISTPSSSQPYKPGK

-1320 ITTGTIGTGSA
+1320 NGTGFTGLSVA
-1331 NAAGTNGGLARAERA
+1331 HAAGTNGGLARAERA

-1366 VGEHGAEFVNLPRDA
+1366 VGEHGAEFVNLPKDA

-1408 NAYDEGVGTITGG
+1408 NAYNQGVGTITGG

-1447 ATEVAQK
+1447 ATEAAQK

-1849 TSNHATG
+1849 TSSHATG

>member
-1 MNLFNLVGTGQ
+1 MG
-12 DLSTGAFVTVNGK
+12 S
-25 QWKESLNDLVQVF
+25 
-38 KEANNLGATKKG
+38 TKKG
-50 TVLSWLAGNFNKDY
+50 TLFAWLTGNFDKDY
-64 DFVKDLNADTEAL
+64 DIAKNLDTDILAIKRFNAEFEKTGKKADALSKLEGASVTLQEFAKNADE
-77 QKFMEVYNAQDP
+77 
-89 TKKDK
+89 
-94 GAAFNA
+94 G
-100 TLTNSSVILQ
+100 TLSLK
-110 DFVNHTDDASIS
+110 
-122 VQNFFSSVTGVGK
+122 NFFSSVTGAGK
-135 LTNALKGIG
+135 LTNAIKGIG
-144 MQMLV
+144 LQML
-149 TFGQMAAVWAV
+149 TTAAQTAAIWAITEGFRLV
-160 SEVFNLIGK
+160 VNAIK
-169 GINYLAHY
+169 DYINRAE
-177 DDIAKETMEESRKAY
+177 IAKEKMENSKKAY

-201 LNDELGENNKRIAEI
+201 LNDELEQNKERMAEI
-216 KAQGTISYTDQREL
+216 NGQDVITYTDQKEL
-230 KKLQTANDKLD
+230 NKLETANTRLE
-241 RQIQLKEHLAE
+241 RQIELKEHLAE
-252 IEAKQAVNDT
+252 IEARDA
-262 IDSFNANYGKDYFW
+262 ANKT
-276 GDFNLNKAS
+276 
-285 RNFLGVESFGE
+285 VESFKENYGLDYFGE
-296 WESYERRFNDMFDM
+296 DFDFDKKGP
-310 NSNRYVGADEFAET
+310 NVFANYKEVFDKIKPDEFAEKV
-324 ILNETNDVREY
+324 LGRSNDIREY
-335 SAAIDYLNEK
+335 SAAIDYLNENI
-345 VDTFNQKAAEAKT
+345 DTFNKRAKEAET
-358 ADAAQE
+358 AYEAQN
-364 WLDKAE
+364 WLDKANQ
-370 LYQTQLE
+370 YQTQLE

-391 TYKETLDLIGYD
+391 TYKETLDLVGYD
-403 NLTETQQVVY
+403 NLTSTQQSIY
-413 RQIESALKYDYM
+413 NQIEDALKYNYM

-435 NFNDSKYADVVSKL
+435 NFNDSKYADVVTWL
-449 KDAPESSAKALSAL
+449 KNNSENAAKALNDL
-463 KTQADDSKKSLAEML
+463 KTQADAAGKSVTEML
-478 DVAGNFPDIASG
+478 DDTQKNK
-490 VDDYRQALKEASE
+490 LKEALGDG
-503 AEEAVT
+503 VT
-509 GTAEKYGNVSNKNR
+509 
-523 QIIQWT
+523 IDMD
-529 AENLKNYSDFV
+529 NLADF
-540 KEQKEPF
+540 
-547 EEGSFSTVVGSSNAF
+547 
-562 DVGDDHE
+562 
-569 LEIAYTPILQTDD
+569 IAMMQD
-582 GARPLTSN
+582 
-590 VLNNYIYDLIQ
+590 
-601 KAGENGPWKSED
+601 
-613 LLKLDAQGLDEEIDG
+613 
-628 QTVHIKNMLAAVEG
+628 
-642 QILNGA
+642 
-648 ELTAADVAA
+648 
-657 IAGSTAEEIAKDWD
+657 
-671 GATSKYA
+671 
-678 GKSMHDLQIPL
+678 
-689 AKTAE
+689 
-694 AAEIFNTL
+694 
-702 KDKADAAGVSLETLF
+702 
-717 AMADNDAF
+717 
-725 NDLFSGNIDI
+725 
-735 EALKEFIQQ
+735 
-744 MEAAGFTIEDVIN
+744 AGFTIEDVIN
-757 ELESLSKAGV
+757 ELKSLNQTGV

-817 YADCLEYV
+817 YADCLKYV
-825 NGTMQVNTEKAKKL
+825 NDTMQINTEKAKEL

-908 QNYEV
+908 QNYEL

-936 AGTMYNDAIKAYD
+936 AGTMYNDAIQAYD

-958 KIGTQKYKAAVEFL
+958 KIGTQKYKAAIKFL
-972 VPKSVDENAV
+972 VPKNVDENAV

-1016 SSGYVAIAGKKTIQD
+1016 NSGYVAIAGKKTIDD
-1031 FCDAMKLTPEMVR
+1031 FCDAMKLTPDMVR

-1056 WEWDDAFFGETLT
+1056 FNWDDAFFGETLT

-1093 EWNNQLKEV
+1093 EWNNQLKKV

-1133 QMNSQG
+1133 RMNSQG
-1139 GTFDGQADELQSALD
+1139 STFDGQADELQSALA

-1196 LEAAQDKLADLNTQ
+1196 LETAQDKLADLNIQ

-1220 EIQVYAQGLEDAGK
+1220 EIQVYAKGLEDAGK

-1270 ANILLTPYTLDL
+1270 ANMLLAPYTLDL
-1282 NTTEAMTRLGNV
+1282 NTTEAMDKLGNV
-1294 KELMNQISETTI
+1294 EKLMNQISETTI
-1306 TAPVPSVPK
+1306 TVPTPNISTPSNSQPYKPGK

-1320 ITTGTIGTGSA
+1320 NGAGSTGISVA
-1331 NAAGTNGGLARAERA
+1331 HAAGTNGGLARAERA

-1366 VGEHGAEFVNLPRDA
+1366 VGEHGAEFVNLPKDA

-1408 NAYDEGVGTITGG
+1408 NAYALTSGTITGG
-1421 GYIPKNNPATSTTF
+1421 GYISKNNPATSTTF
-1435 QKNAKAAAATAT
+1435 QKNAKAATAT
-1447 ATEVAQK
+1447 AAATEAAQK

-1546 KRTKALQKEQEALD
+1546 KRTKALQKEQEALE

-1788 LDDFKNHY
+1788 LDNFKNHY

-1849 TSNHATG
+1849 TSSHATG

-1924 VNAELT
+1924 VNAELA

>member
-1 MNLFNLVGTGQ
+1 MNLFNLFGTGN
-12 DLSTGAFVTVNGK
+12 DLNTGTFLTLNGK
-25 QWKESLNDLVQVF
+25 RAKDSIEDFRKAFS
-38 KEANNLGATKKG
+38 EANLLGGTKKG
-50 TVLSWLAGNFNKDY
+50 TLFSWLTGNFNNDY
-64 DFVKDLNADTEAL
+64 DLAKDLDNDVVAL
-77 QKFMEVYNAQDP
+77 QAFMSEVKKGKDP
-89 TKKDK
+89 TDAINDNLK
-94 GAAFNA
+94 NA
-100 TLTNSSVILQ
+100 SVILQ
-110 DFVNHTDDASIS
+110 DFVAHTDKANIS
-122 VQNFFSSVTGVGK
+122 VENFFSSVTGAGK
-135 LTNALKGIG
+135 LTNAIKGIG
-144 MQMLV
+144 LQMLV
-149 TFGQMAAVWAV
+149 TFGQMAAVWAITEGFRLAV
-160 SEVFNLIGK
+160 NAIK
-169 GINYLAHY
+169 DYINRAE
-177 DDIAKETMEESRKAY
+177 IAKEKMENSKKAY

-201 LNDELGENNKRIAEI
+201 LNDELEQNKERMAEI
-216 KAQGTISYTDQREL
+216 NSQDVITYTDQQEL
-230 KKLQTANDKLD
+230 EKLETANTRLE
-241 RQIQLKEHLAE
+241 RQIELKEHLAE
-252 IEAKQAVNDT
+252 IEAKQAANDT
-262 IDSFNANYGKDYFW
+262 
-276 GDFNLNKAS
+276 
-285 RNFLGVESFGE
+285 VESFKENYGLDYFGE
-296 WESYERRFNDMFDM
+296 DFDFDKKGP
-310 NSNRYVGADEFAET
+310 NVFANYKEVFDKIKPDEFAEKV
-324 ILNETNDVREY
+324 LERSNDIREY
-335 SAAIDYLNEK
+335 SAAIDYLNEHI
-345 VDTFNQKAAEAKT
+345 DTFNKRAKEAETAYEAQNWLNKAN
-358 ADAAQE
+358 Q
-364 WLDKAE
+364 
-370 LYQTQLE
+370 YQTQLE

-391 TYKETLDLIGYD
+391 TYKETLDLVGYD
-403 NLTETQQVVY
+403 NLTSTQKRIY
-413 RQIESALKYDYM
+413 NQIEDALKYNYM

-435 NFNDSKYADVVSKL
+435 NFNDSKYANVVTWL
-449 KDAPESSAKALSAL
+449 KNNSENAAKALNDL
-463 KTQADDSKKSLAEML
+463 KTQADAAGKSVTEML
-478 DVAGNFPDIASG
+478 DDTQKNK
-490 VDDYRQALKEASE
+490 LKEALGDG
-503 AEEAVT
+503 VT
-509 GTAEKYGNVSNKNR
+509 
-523 QIIQWT
+523 IDMD
-529 AENLKNYSDFV
+529 NLADF
-540 KEQKEPF
+540 
-547 EEGSFSTVVGSSNAF
+547 
-562 DVGDDHE
+562 
-569 LEIAYTPILQTDD
+569 IAMMQD
-582 GARPLTSN
+582 
-590 VLNNYIYDLIQ
+590 
-601 KAGENGPWKSED
+601 
-613 LLKLDAQGLDEEIDG
+613 
-628 QTVHIKNMLAAVEG
+628 
-642 QILNGA
+642 
-648 ELTAADVAA
+648 
-657 IAGSTAEEIAKDWD
+657 
-671 GATSKYA
+671 
-678 GKSMHDLQIPL
+678 
-689 AKTAE
+689 
-694 AAEIFNTL
+694 
-702 KDKADAAGVSLETLF
+702 
-717 AMADNDAF
+717 
-725 NDLFSGNIDI
+725 
-735 EALKEFIQQ
+735 
-744 MEAAGFTIEDVIN
+744 AGFTIEDVIN
-757 ELESLSKAGV
+757 ELESLNKAGV

-825 NGTMQVNTEKAKKL
+825 NGTMQINTEKAKEL

-913 LYSQLVQVSGA
+913 LYSQLMQASGA

-936 AGTMYNDAIKAYD
+936 AGTMYDDAIKAYD

-1016 SSGYVAIAGKKTIQD
+1016 SSGYVAIAGKKTIDD
-1031 FCDAMKLTPEMVR
+1031 FCDALKLTPDMVR

-1056 WEWDDAFFGETLT
+1056 FNWDDAFFGETLT

-1081 MDSVKPDSKSYE
+1081 MDSVKPDSDSYK
-1093 EWNNQLKEV
+1093 EWNDQLKEV
-1102 NEKIENIKGNIDSTD
+1102 NEKIENIKGNIDNTD

-1139 GTFDGQADELQSALD
+1139 DTFDGQADELQSALD

-1196 LEAAQDKLADLNTQ
+1196 LETAQDKLADLNTQ

-1258 KLSQTKDTVTDI
+1258 KLAQTQDTVTDI
-1270 ANILLTPYTLDL
+1270 ANILLTPYTLQLD
-1282 NTTEAMTRLGNV
+1282 NTEAMDKLGTV
-1294 KELMNQISETTI
+1294 AELMNQISETTI
-1306 TAPVPSVPK
+1306 TVPTPNISTPSSSQPYKPGK

-1320 ITTGTIGTGSA
+1320 NGTGFTGLSVA
-1331 NAAGTNGGLARAERA
+1331 HAAGTNGGLARAERA

-1366 VGEHGAEFVNLPRDA
+1366 VGEHGAEFVNLPKDA
-1381 IVFDHQKSEELLK
+1381 IVFDHKKSEELLK

-1408 NAYDEGVGTITGG
+1408 NAYALTSGTITGG

-1435 QKNAKAAAATAT
+1435 QKNAKAATAT
-1447 ATEVAQK
+1447 AAATEAAQK

-1493 EQKTLDG
+1493 EQKILDG
-1500 IVKTITARIDKEIDR
+1500 IVKTVTARIDKEIDR

-1623 VKSTEEDYNDALRQK
+1623 VKNTEEDYNDALRQK

-1699 GANADQMILNMDQAM
+1699 GADADQMILNMDQAM

-1839 AEVKTTKSSS
+1839 AEVKATKSSS
-1849 TSNHATG
+1849 TSSHATG

-1889 VGDGVVPGNLTRR
+1889 VGDGVVPENLTRR

-1924 VNAELT
+1924 VNAELA

>member
-1 MNLFNLVGTGQ
+1 MNLFNLWGTGQ
-12 DLSTGAFVTVNGK
+12 DLNNGSFITLNGK
-25 QWKESLNDLVQVF
+25 ALEDSIADIEKALTKAESLGSS
-38 KEANNLGATKKG
+38 KTG
-50 TVLSWLAGNFNKDY
+50 TVISWLMGNFNKDY
-64 DFVKDLNADTEAL
+64 DLAKDLTADTFAL
-77 QKFMEVYNAQDP
+77 QKFKAAYQNGDSKEVAF
-89 TKKDK
+89 DK
-94 GAAFNA
+94 
-100 TLTNSSVILQ
+100 TLKNSSVILQ

-122 VQNFFSSVTGVGK
+122 VQNFFSSVTGAGK
-135 LTNALKGIG
+135 LTNAIKGIG

-149 TFGQMAAVWAV
+149 TFGQMAAVWAITEGFRLAV
-160 SEVFNLIGK
+160 NAIK
-169 GINYLAHY
+169 DYINRAE
-177 DDIAKETMEESRKAY
+177 IAKEKMENSKKAY

-201 LNDELGENNKRIAEI
+201 LNDELEQNKERMAEI
-216 KAQGTISYTDQREL
+216 NSQDVITYTDQQEL
-230 KKLQTANDKLD
+230 EKLETANTRLE
-241 RQIQLKEHLAE
+241 RQIELKEHLAE
-252 IEAKQAVNDT
+252 IEAKQAANDT
-262 IDSFNANYGKDYFW
+262 
-276 GDFNLNKAS
+276 
-285 RNFLGVESFGE
+285 VESFKENYGLDYFGE
-296 WESYERRFNDMFDM
+296 DFDFDKKGP
-310 NSNRYVGADEFAET
+310 NVFANYKEVFDKIKPDEFAEKV
-324 ILNETNDVREY
+324 LERSNDIREY
-335 SAAIDYLNEK
+335 SAAIDYLNEHI
-345 VDTFNQKAAEAKT
+345 DTFNKRAKEAETAYEAQNWLNKAN
-358 ADAAQE
+358 Q
-364 WLDKAE
+364 
-370 LYQTQLE
+370 YQTQLE

-391 TYKETLDLIGYD
+391 TYKETLDLVGYD
-403 NLTETQQVVY
+403 NLTSTQKRIY
-413 RQIESALKYDYM
+413 NQIEDALKYNYM

-435 NFNDSKYADVVSKL
+435 NFNDSKYANVVTWL
-449 KDAPESSAKALSAL
+449 KNNSENAAKALNDL
-463 KTQADDSKKSLAEML
+463 KTQADAAGKSVTEML
-478 DVAGNFPDIASG
+478 DDTQKNK
-490 VDDYRQALKEASE
+490 LKEALGDG
-503 AEEAVT
+503 VT
-509 GTAEKYGNVSNKNR
+509 
-523 QIIQWT
+523 IDMD
-529 AENLKNYSDFV
+529 NLADF
-540 KEQKEPF
+540 
-547 EEGSFSTVVGSSNAF
+547 
-562 DVGDDHE
+562 
-569 LEIAYTPILQTDD
+569 IAMMQD
-582 GARPLTSN
+582 
-590 VLNNYIYDLIQ
+590 
-601 KAGENGPWKSED
+601 
-613 LLKLDAQGLDEEIDG
+613 
-628 QTVHIKNMLAAVEG
+628 
-642 QILNGA
+642 
-648 ELTAADVAA
+648 
-657 IAGSTAEEIAKDWD
+657 
-671 GATSKYA
+671 
-678 GKSMHDLQIPL
+678 
-689 AKTAE
+689 
-694 AAEIFNTL
+694 
-702 KDKADAAGVSLETLF
+702 
-717 AMADNDAF
+717 
-725 NDLFSGNIDI
+725 
-735 EALKEFIQQ
+735 
-744 MEAAGFTIEDVIN
+744 AGFTIEDVIN
-757 ELESLSKAGV
+757 ELESLNKAGV

-825 NGTMQVNTEKAKKL
+825 NGTMQINTEKAKEL

-913 LYSQLVQVSGA
+913 LYSQLMQASGA

-987 TLKKYLTDDSKGIT
+987 TLKKYLTDDSKGVT

-1074 ADELQEK
+1074 ADELKEK
-1081 MDSVKPDSKSYE
+1081 LADANLDPTSAEKYKEQLAEINTQIDEAK
-1093 EWNNQLKEV
+1093 NNINDTNISALIDQYTEAAQTYGNLLDQQGTISEQQLKTAE
-1102 NEKIENIKGNIDSTD
+1102 
-1117 VDALVDA
+1117 DAFN
-1124 YEKAKDAVD
+1124 K
-1133 QMNSQG
+1133 S
-1139 GTFDGQADELQSALD
+1139 
-1154 KAADNL
+1154 ADNL

-1171 ASEAEKTVD
+1171 ASEAEKTVN

-1196 LEAAQDKLADLNTQ
+1196 LETAQDKLADLNTQ

-1244 DAKILNVETDDSED
+1244 DAKILNVKTDDSED

-1270 ANILLTPYTLDL
+1270 ANMLLTPYTLDL
-1282 NTTEAMTRLGNV
+1282 NTTEALTKLGTV
-1294 KELMNQISETTI
+1294 AELMNQISETTI
-1306 TAPVPSVPK
+1306 TAPTPNISTPSSSQPYKPGK

-1320 ITTGTIGTGSA
+1320 NGAGSTGISA
-1331 NAAGTNGGLARAERA
+1331 AHAAGTNGGLARAERA

-1366 VGEHGAEFVNLPRDA
+1366 VGEHGAEFVNLPKDA

-1408 NAYDEGVGTITGG
+1408 NAYALTSGTITGG
-1421 GYIPKNNPATSTTF
+1421 GNKPENNPATSTTF

-1447 ATEVAQK
+1447 ATEAAQK

-1546 KRTKALQKEQEALD
+1546 KRTKALQKEQEALE

-1638 EHEDAQKALEDQ
+1638 EQEDAQKALEDQ

-1849 TSNHATG
+1849 TSSHATG

-1924 VNAELT
+1924 VNAELA

>member
-12 DLSTGAFVTVNGK
+12 DLNTGAFVTVNGK
-25 QWKESLNDLVQVF
+25 QWKESLNDLVQAF

-77 QKFMEVYNAQDP
+77 QKFMKVYNAQDP

-122 VQNFFSSVTGVGK
+122 VQNFFSSVTGAGK
-135 LTNALKGIG
+135 LTNAIKGIG
-144 MQMLV
+144 LQML
-149 TFGQMAAVWAV
+149 TTAAQAAAIWAITEGFRLV
-160 SEVFNLIGK
+160 VNAVQDYVNRVE
-169 GINYLAHY
+169 
-177 DDIAKETMEESRKAY
+177 IAKDKMESSRKAY
-192 QDTTDEIKS
+192 QDTTNEIES
-201 LNDELGENNKRIAEI
+201 LNSELEENNKRIAEI
-216 KAQGTISYTDQREL
+216 KSQGTISYTEQQEL

-241 RQIQLKEHLAE
+241 HQLLVKEQLAKVN
-252 IEAKQAVNDT
+252 AKQAANDAQ
-262 IDSFNANYGKDYFW
+262 DLYDK
-276 GDFNLNKAS
+276 
-285 RNFLGVESFGE
+285 EFG
-296 WESYERRFNDMFDM
+296 
-310 NSNRYVGADEFAET
+310 NSNYDVSTVNSAEVNHKLSSAMASFFDITNFRDAKSAVEMLAGDESDIATYLKSIDLLNQKLKEAQEGFDRNIQNGTGYQRYEDQ
-324 ILNETNDVREY
+324 IQYY
-335 SAAIDYLNEK
+335 SAMIDGVNEK
-345 VDTFNQKAAEAKT
+345 LIDQATDLEAIKAAF
-358 ADAAQE
+358 
-364 WLDKAE
+364 
-370 LYQTQLE
+370 
-377 KINQGILDQ
+377 
-386 ADDLE
+386 DD
-391 TYKETLDLIGYD
+391 IGYD
-403 NLTETQQVVY
+403 NLTSKQKRT
-413 RQIESALKYDYM
+413 YDNIQKQLAVIY
-425 KADPA
+425 KQTDPA

-435 NFNDSKYADVVSKL
+435 NFNDSKYTDVVTWL
-449 KDAPESSAKALSAL
+449 KNNSENAAKALNDL
-463 KTQADDSKKSLAEML
+463 KTQADAAGKSVTEML
-478 DVAGNFPDIASG
+478 DDTQKNK
-490 VDDYRQALKEASE
+490 LKEALGDG
-503 AEEAVT
+503 VT
-509 GTAEKYGNVSNKNR
+509 
-523 QIIQWT
+523 IDMD
-529 AENLKNYSDFV
+529 NLADF
-540 KEQKEPF
+540 
-547 EEGSFSTVVGSSNAF
+547 
-562 DVGDDHE
+562 
-569 LEIAYTPILQTDD
+569 IAMMQD
-582 GARPLTSN
+582 
-590 VLNNYIYDLIQ
+590 
-601 KAGENGPWKSED
+601 
-613 LLKLDAQGLDEEIDG
+613 
-628 QTVHIKNMLAAVEG
+628 
-642 QILNGA
+642 
-648 ELTAADVAA
+648 
-657 IAGSTAEEIAKDWD
+657 
-671 GATSKYA
+671 
-678 GKSMHDLQIPL
+678 
-689 AKTAE
+689 
-694 AAEIFNTL
+694 
-702 KDKADAAGVSLETLF
+702 
-717 AMADNDAF
+717 
-725 NDLFSGNIDI
+725 
-735 EALKEFIQQ
+735 
-744 MEAAGFTIEDVIN
+744 AGFSIEDVIN
-757 ELESLSKAGV
+757 ELESLNKAGV

-825 NGTMQVNTEKAKKL
+825 NGTMQINTEKAKKL

-878 NNDLSEE
+878 NNNLSEE

-913 LYSQLVQVSGA
+913 LYSQLVQVSRA

-936 AGTMYNDAIKAYD
+936 AGTMYNDAIQAYD

-958 KIGTQKYKAAVEFL
+958 KIGTQKYKAAIEFL

-1016 SSGYVAIAGKKTIQD
+1016 SSGYVAIAGKKTIDD
-1031 FCDAMKLTPEMVR
+1031 FCDALKLTPDMVR

-1056 WEWDDAFFGETLT
+1056 FNWDDAFFGETLT

-1074 ADELQEK
+1074 ADELKEK
-1081 MDSVKPDSKSYE
+1081 MDSVEPDSKSYE

-1102 NEKIENIKGNIDSTD
+1102 NEKIENIKGNIDNTD

-1139 GTFDGQADELQSALD
+1139 NTFDGQADELQSALD

-1196 LEAAQDKLADLNTQ
+1196 LETAQDKLADLNTQ

-1270 ANILLTPYTLDL
+1270 ANILLAPYTLDL
-1282 NTTEAMTRLGNV
+1282 NTTEAMTKLGNV

-1320 ITTGTIGTGSA
+1320 ITTGTIGIGSA

-1366 VGEHGAEFVNLPRDA
+1366 VGEHGAEFVNLPKDA

-1408 NAYDEGVGTITGG
+1408 NAYNQGVGTITGG

-1447 ATEVAQK
+1447 ATEAAQK

-1768 TVARLGADWEEK
+1768 TAARLGADWEEK

-1788 LDDFKNHY
+1788 LDNFKNHY

-1849 TSNHATG
+1849 TSSHATG

>member
-1 MNLFNLVGTGQ
+1 MNLFNLFGTGN
-12 DLSTGAFVTVNGK
+12 DLNTGTFLTLNGK
-25 QWKESLNDLVQVF
+25 RAKDSIKDF
-38 KEANNLGATKKG
+38 RKAFSEANLLGGTKKG
-50 TVLSWLAGNFNKDY
+50 TLFSWLTGNFNNDY
-64 DFVKDLNADTEAL
+64 DFAKDLDNDVVAL
-77 QKFMEVYNAQDP
+77 QAFMEAVKNGIKP
-89 TKKDK
+89 TKAINDNLKD
-94 GAAFNA
+94 A
-100 TLTNSSVILQ
+100 SVVLQ
-110 DFVNHTDDASIS
+110 DFVAHTDKANIS
-122 VQNFFSSVTGVGK
+122 VENFFSSVTGYK
-135 LTNALKGIG
+135 NAITALKGFG
-144 MQMLV
+144 MQFLV
-149 TFGQMAAVWAV
+149 TAGQMVAVWAISKAIDLAV
-160 SEVFNLIGK
+160 EAVN
-169 GINYLAHY
+169 NYVNRVE
-177 DDIAKETMEESRKAY
+177 IAKDKMESSRKAY
-192 QDTTDEIKS
+192 QDTTNEIES
-201 LNDELGENNKRIAEI
+201 LNSELEENNKRIAEI
-216 KAQGTISYTDQREL
+216 KSQGTISYTEQQEL

-241 RQIQLKEHLAE
+241 HQLLVKEQLAKVN
-252 IEAKQAVNDT
+252 AKQAANDAQ
-262 IDSFNANYGKDYFW
+262 DLYDK
-276 GDFNLNKAS
+276 
-285 RNFLGVESFGE
+285 EFG
-296 WESYERRFNDMFDM
+296 
-310 NSNRYVGADEFAET
+310 NSNYDVSTVNSAEVNHKLSSAMASFFDITNFRDAKSAVEMLAGDESDIATYLKSIDLLNQKLKEAQEGFDRNIQNGTGYQRYEDQ
-324 ILNETNDVREY
+324 IQYY
-335 SAAIDYLNEK
+335 SAMIDGVNEK
-345 VDTFNQKAAEAKT
+345 LIDQATDLEAIKAAF
-358 ADAAQE
+358 
-364 WLDKAE
+364 
-370 LYQTQLE
+370 
-377 KINQGILDQ
+377 
-386 ADDLE
+386 DD
-391 TYKETLDLIGYD
+391 IGYD
-403 NLTETQQVVY
+403 NLTSKQKRT
-413 RQIESALKYDYM
+413 YDNIQKQLAVIY
-425 KADPA
+425 KQTDPA

-435 NFNDSKYADVVSKL
+435 NFNDSKYTDVVTWL
-449 KDAPESSAKALSAL
+449 KNNSENAAKALNDL
-463 KTQADDSKKSLAEML
+463 KTQADAAGKSVTEML
-478 DVAGNFPDIASG
+478 DDTQKNK
-490 VDDYRQALKEASE
+490 LKEALGDG
-503 AEEAVT
+503 VT
-509 GTAEKYGNVSNKNR
+509 
-523 QIIQWT
+523 IDMD
-529 AENLKNYSDFV
+529 NLADF
-540 KEQKEPF
+540 
-547 EEGSFSTVVGSSNAF
+547 
-562 DVGDDHE
+562 
-569 LEIAYTPILQTDD
+569 IAMMQD
-582 GARPLTSN
+582 
-590 VLNNYIYDLIQ
+590 
-601 KAGENGPWKSED
+601 
-613 LLKLDAQGLDEEIDG
+613 
-628 QTVHIKNMLAAVEG
+628 
-642 QILNGA
+642 
-648 ELTAADVAA
+648 
-657 IAGSTAEEIAKDWD
+657 
-671 GATSKYA
+671 
-678 GKSMHDLQIPL
+678 
-689 AKTAE
+689 
-694 AAEIFNTL
+694 
-702 KDKADAAGVSLETLF
+702 
-717 AMADNDAF
+717 
-725 NDLFSGNIDI
+725 
-735 EALKEFIQQ
+735 
-744 MEAAGFTIEDVIN
+744 AGFSIEDVIN
-757 ELESLSKAGV
+757 ELESLNKAGV

-817 YADCLEYV
+817 YADCLKYV
-825 NGTMQVNTEKAKKL
+825 NGTMQVNTEKAKEL

-936 AGTMYNDAIKAYD
+936 AGTMYNDAIQAYD

-982 QQYVD
+982 QQYVN

-1044 AIFGELQEYGFD
+1044 AIFGELQEYGFN

-1081 MDSVKPDSKSYE
+1081 MDSVKPDSDSYK
-1093 EWNNQLKEV
+1093 EWNDQLKEV
-1102 NEKIENIKGNIDSTD
+1102 NEKIENIKGNIDNTD
-1117 VDALVDA
+1117 VDALVGQYKEALQAYGDA
-1124 YEKAKDAVD
+1124 IDR
-1133 QMNSQG
+1133 QG
-1139 GTFDGQADELQSALD
+1139 EISEEQYKTAQDTLD

-1196 LEAAQDKLADLNTQ
+1196 LETAQDKLADLNTQ

-1220 EIQVYAQGLEDAGK
+1220 EIQVYAKGLEDAGK

-1270 ANILLTPYTLDL
+1270 ANILQAPYTLDL
-1282 NTTEAMTRLGNV
+1282 NTTEAMTKLGNV

-1366 VGEHGAEFVNLPRDA
+1366 VGEYGAEFVNLPKDA

-1408 NAYDEGVGTITGG
+1408 NAYPGGSDTVRGG
-1421 GYIPKNNPATSTTF
+1421 GNKPENNPVTSTTF

-1447 ATEVAQK
+1447 ATEAAQK

-1694 LRQLY
+1694 LRQVY

-1924 VNAELT
+1924 VNAELA

>member
-12 DLSTGAFVTVNGK
+12 DLNTGAFVTVNGK
-25 QWKESLNDLVQVF
+25 QWKESLNDLVQAF

-77 QKFMEVYNAQDP
+77 QKFMKVYNAQDP

-122 VQNFFSSVTGVGK
+122 VQNFFSSVTGASK

-144 MQMLV
+144 LQML
-149 TFGQMAAVWAV
+149 TTAAQAAAIWAITEGFRLV
-160 SEVFNLIGK
+160 VNAIK
-169 GINYLAHY
+169 DYINRAE
-177 DDIAKETMEESRKAY
+177 IAKEKMENSKKAY

-201 LNDELGENNKRIAEI
+201 LNDELEQNKERMAEI
-216 KAQGTISYTDQREL
+216 NSQDVITYTDQQEL
-230 KKLQTANDKLD
+230 EKLETANTRLE
-241 RQIQLKEHLAE
+241 RQIELKEHLAE
-252 IEAKQAVNDT
+252 MQAKEAVNDAVN
-262 IDSFNANYGKDYFW
+262 SFNENYGEDYF
-276 GDFNLNKAS
+276 GD
-285 RNFLGVESFGE
+285 G
-296 WESYERRFNDMFDM
+296 FDLDKKGPTDFI
-310 NSNRYVGADEFAET
+310 NYKGLFDSIRPDEFGDK
-324 ILNETNDVREY
+324 ILERSNDIREY
-335 SAAIDYLNEK
+335 SAAIDYLNDK
-345 VDTFNQKAAEAKT
+345 IDKYNQMAAV
-358 ADAAQE
+358 AATPDEEQT
-364 WLDKAE
+364 WLKQAE

-391 TYKETLDLIGYD
+391 TYKETLDLVGFD
-403 NLTETQQVVY
+403 NLTSTQKKIY
-413 RQIESALKYDYM
+413 NQIEDALKYNYM
-425 KADPA
+425 KTDPA

-435 NFNDSKYADVVSKL
+435 NFNDSKYANVVTWL
-449 KDAPESSAKALSAL
+449 KGNSENAAKALNDL
-463 KTQADDSKKSLAEML
+463 KTQADAAGKSVTEML
-478 DVAGNFPDIASG
+478 DDTQKNK
-490 VDDYRQALKEASE
+490 LKEALGDG
-503 AEEAVT
+503 VT
-509 GTAEKYGNVSNKNR
+509 
-523 QIIQWT
+523 IDMD
-529 AENLKNYSDFV
+529 NLADF
-540 KEQKEPF
+540 
-547 EEGSFSTVVGSSNAF
+547 
-562 DVGDDHE
+562 
-569 LEIAYTPILQTDD
+569 IAMMQD
-582 GARPLTSN
+582 
-590 VLNNYIYDLIQ
+590 
-601 KAGENGPWKSED
+601 
-613 LLKLDAQGLDEEIDG
+613 
-628 QTVHIKNMLAAVEG
+628 
-642 QILNGA
+642 
-648 ELTAADVAA
+648 
-657 IAGSTAEEIAKDWD
+657 
-671 GATSKYA
+671 
-678 GKSMHDLQIPL
+678 
-689 AKTAE
+689 
-694 AAEIFNTL
+694 
-702 KDKADAAGVSLETLF
+702 
-717 AMADNDAF
+717 
-725 NDLFSGNIDI
+725 
-735 EALKEFIQQ
+735 
-744 MEAAGFTIEDVIN
+744 AGFTIEDVIN
-757 ELESLSKAGV
+757 ELKSLNKAGV

-779 VKNVTTTISAVTA
+779 VKKVTTTISAVTA

-825 NGTMQVNTEKAKKL
+825 NGTMQINTKKAKEL

-908 QNYEV
+908 QNYEL

-936 AGTMYNDAIKAYD
+936 AGTMYNDAIQAYD

-1016 SSGYVAIAGKKTIQD
+1016 SSGYVAIAGKKTIDD
-1031 FCDAMKLTPEMVR
+1031 FCDALKLTPDMVR

-1056 WEWDDAFFGETLT
+1056 WKWDDAFFGETLT

-1081 MDSVKPDSKSYE
+1081 MDSVKPDSDSYK
-1093 EWNNQLKEV
+1093 EWNDQLKEV
-1102 NEKIENIKGNIDSTD
+1102 NEKIENIKGNIDNTD

-1139 GTFDGQADELQSALD
+1139 STFDGQADELQSALD

-1180 DLTQRFN
+1180 DLTQKFN

-1234 STEEITQTLK
+1234 STEEIAQTLK

-1270 ANILLTPYTLDL
+1270 ANMLLAPYTLDL
-1282 NTTEAMTRLGNV
+1282 NTTEALTKLGTV
-1294 KELMNQISETTI
+1294 RDLMNQISETTI

-1320 ITTGTIGTGSA
+1320 ITTGTTGTGSA

-1366 VGEHGAEFVNLPRDA
+1366 VGEHGAEFVNLPKDA

-1408 NAYDEGVGTITGG
+1408 NAYNQGVGTITGG

-1435 QKNAKAAAATAT
+1435 QKNAKAAAATAA
-1447 ATEVAQK
+1447 ATEAAQK

-1469 YEAQKKALE
+1469 YEVQKKALE

-1638 EHEDAQKALEDQ
+1638 EHEDAQKALEDK

-1788 LDDFKNHY
+1788 LDNFKNHY
-1796 IDILRQIEEKTAEIN
+1796 IDILRQIEQKTAEIN
-1811 DLSLKIEVV
+1811 DLNLKIEVV

-1839 AEVKTTKSSS
+1839 AEVKATKSSS

-1862 FERARV
+1862 FERAHV

-1924 VNAELT
+1924 VNAELA

-1956 RILHQNIGSIMAQEF
+1956 RILHQNISSIMAQEF

>member
-1 MNLFNLVGTGQ
+1 MFGTGN
-12 DLSTGAFVTVNGK
+12 DLNTGSFVTLNGK
-25 QWKESLNDLVQVF
+25 RWRESISDL
-38 KEANNLGATKKG
+38 KKALAEANDMGVTKKG
-50 TVLSWLAGNFNKDY
+50 TVLSWLTGNFNNDY
-64 DFVKDLNADTEAL
+64 DLAKNLDSDTKALQAFNKEFEESHNKNTALKKLEGASVTLQEFAKNADE
-77 QKFMEVYNAQDP
+77 
-89 TKKDK
+89 
-94 GAAFNA
+94 G
-100 TLTNSSVILQ
+100 TLSLK
-110 DFVNHTDDASIS
+110 
-122 VQNFFSSVTGVGK
+122 NFFSSVTGAGK
-135 LTNALKGIG
+135 LTNAIKGIG
-144 MQMLV
+144 LQML
-149 TFGQMAAVWAV
+149 TTAAQTAAIWAITEGFRLV
-160 SEVFNLIGK
+160 VNAIK
-169 GINYLAHY
+169 DYINRAE
-177 DDIAKETMEESRKAY
+177 IAKEKMENSKKAY

-201 LNDELGENNKRIAEI
+201 LNDELEQNKERMAEI
-216 KAQGTISYTDQREL
+216 NGQDVITYTDQKEL
-230 KKLQTANDKLD
+230 NKLETANTRLE
-241 RQIQLKEHLAE
+241 RQIELKEHLAE
-252 IEAKQAVNDT
+252 IEARDA
-262 IDSFNANYGKDYFW
+262 ANKT
-276 GDFNLNKAS
+276 
-285 RNFLGVESFGE
+285 VESFKENYGLDYFGE
-296 WESYERRFNDMFDM
+296 DFDFDKKGP
-310 NSNRYVGADEFAET
+310 NVFANYKEVFDKIKPDEFAEKV
-324 ILNETNDVREY
+324 LGRSNDIREY
-335 SAAIDYLNEK
+335 SAAIDYLNEHI
-345 VDTFNQKAAEAKT
+345 DTFNKRAKEAETAYEAQNWLNKAN
-358 ADAAQE
+358 Q
-364 WLDKAE
+364 
-370 LYQTQLE
+370 YQTQLE

-391 TYKETLDLIGYD
+391 TYKETLDLVGYD
-403 NLTETQQVVY
+403 NLTSTQQSIY
-413 RQIESALKYDYM
+413 NQIEDALKYDYM

-435 NFNDSKYADVVSKL
+435 NFNDSKYADVVTWL
-449 KDAPESSAKALSAL
+449 KNNSENAAKALNDL
-463 KTQADDSKKSLAEML
+463 KTQADAAGKSVTEML
-478 DVAGNFPDIASG
+478 DDTQKNK
-490 VDDYRQALKEASE
+490 LKEALGDG
-503 AEEAVT
+503 VT
-509 GTAEKYGNVSNKNR
+509 
-523 QIIQWT
+523 IDMD
-529 AENLKNYSDFV
+529 NLADF
-540 KEQKEPF
+540 
-547 EEGSFSTVVGSSNAF
+547 
-562 DVGDDHE
+562 
-569 LEIAYTPILQTDD
+569 IAMMQD
-582 GARPLTSN
+582 
-590 VLNNYIYDLIQ
+590 
-601 KAGENGPWKSED
+601 
-613 LLKLDAQGLDEEIDG
+613 
-628 QTVHIKNMLAAVEG
+628 
-642 QILNGA
+642 
-648 ELTAADVAA
+648 
-657 IAGSTAEEIAKDWD
+657 
-671 GATSKYA
+671 
-678 GKSMHDLQIPL
+678 
-689 AKTAE
+689 
-694 AAEIFNTL
+694 
-702 KDKADAAGVSLETLF
+702 
-717 AMADNDAF
+717 
-725 NDLFSGNIDI
+725 
-735 EALKEFIQQ
+735 
-744 MEAAGFTIEDVIN
+744 AGFTIEDVIN
-757 ELESLSKAGV
+757 ELKSLNQTGV

-817 YADCLEYV
+817 YADCLKYV
-825 NGTMQVNTEKAKKL
+825 NGTMQINTEKAKEL

-908 QNYEV
+908 QNYEL

-936 AGTMYNDAIKAYD
+936 AGTMYNDAIQAYD

-958 KIGTQKYKAAVEFL
+958 KIGTQKYKAAIEFL
-972 VPKSVDENAV
+972 VPKNVDENAV

-1016 SSGYVAIAGKKTIQD
+1016 NSGYVAIAGKKTIDD
-1031 FCDAMKLTPEMVR
+1031 FCDAMKLTPDMVR

-1056 WEWDDAFFGETLT
+1056 FNWDDAFFGETLT

-1093 EWNNQLKEV
+1093 EWNNQLKKV

-1133 QMNSQG
+1133 RMNSQG
-1139 GTFDGQADELQSALD
+1139 STFDGQADELQSALA

-1196 LEAAQDKLADLNTQ
+1196 LETAQDKLADLNIQ

-1220 EIQVYAQGLEDAGK
+1220 EIQVYAKGLEDAGK

-1270 ANILLTPYTLDL
+1270 ANMLLAPYTLDL
-1282 NTTEAMTRLGNV
+1282 NTTEAMDKLGNV
-1294 KELMNQISETTI
+1294 EKLMNQISETTI
-1306 TAPVPSVPK
+1306 TVPTPNISTPSNSQPYKPGK

-1320 ITTGTIGTGSA
+1320 NGAGSTGISVA
-1331 NAAGTNGGLARAERA
+1331 RAAGTNGGLARAERA

-1366 VGEHGAEFVNLPRDA
+1366 VGEHGAEFVNLPKDA

-1408 NAYDEGVGTITGG
+1408 NAYDQGVGTITGG

-1447 ATEVAQK
+1447 ATEAAQK

-1546 KRTKALQKEQEALD
+1546 KRTKALQKEQEALE

-1849 TSNHATG
+1849 TSSHATG

>member
-1 MNLFNLVGTGQ
+1 MNLFNLFGTGK
-12 DLSTGAFVTVNGK
+12 DLNTGTFITLNGK
-25 QWKESLNDLVQVF
+25 KVKESIADI
-38 KEANNLGATKKG
+38 KKAYAEASNIGMSKNKTL
-50 TVLSWLAGNFNKDY
+50 LSWLMGNFNKDY
-64 DFVKDLNADTEAL
+64 DLAKNLDSDTVAL
-77 QKFMEVYNAQDP
+77 QKFITEIANGKTKADAMEE
-89 TKKDK
+89 
-94 GAAFNA
+94 
-100 TLTNSSVILQ
+100 TLSNSSIALQ
-110 DFVNHTDDASIS
+110 DYVKNLGDGKASIKG
-122 VQNFFSSVTGVGK
+122 FFSSITGYK
-135 LTNALKGIG
+135 NAITALKGFG
-144 MQMLV
+144 MQFLV
-149 TFGQMAAVWAV
+149 TAGQMVAVWAISKAIDLAV
-160 SEVFNLIGK
+160 EAVN
-169 GINYLAHY
+169 NYVNRVE
-177 DDIAKETMEESRKAY
+177 IAKDKMESSRKAY
-192 QDTTDEIKS
+192 QDTTNEIES
-201 LNDELGENNKRIAEI
+201 LNSELEENSKRIAEI
-216 KAQGTISYTDQREL
+216 KSQGTISYTEQQEL

-241 RQIQLKEHLAE
+241 HQLLVKEQLAKVNAKEAANDAQDLYDKEFGNSNYDVSTVNSAEVNHKLNSAMAAFFDITNLRDAKSAVEMLAGDESDIATYIKSIDLLNQKLKEAQE
-252 IEAKQAVNDT
+252 GFD
-262 IDSFNANYGKDYFW
+262 
-276 GDFNLNKAS
+276 
-285 RNFLGVESFGE
+285 RNIQNGTGYQR
-296 WESYERRFNDMFDM
+296 YENQMQ
-310 NSNRYVGADEFAET
+310 Y
-324 ILNETNDVREY
+324 Y
-335 SAAIDYLNEK
+335 SAMIDGVNEK
-345 VDTFNQKAAEAKT
+345 LIDQATDLEAIKAAF
-358 ADAAQE
+358 
-364 WLDKAE
+364 
-370 LYQTQLE
+370 
-377 KINQGILDQ
+377 
-386 ADDLE
+386 DD
-391 TYKETLDLIGYD
+391 IGYD
-403 NLTETQQVVY
+403 NLTSKQKRT
-413 RQIESALKYDYM
+413 YDDIQKQLAVIY
-425 KADPA
+425 KQTDPA

-435 NFNDSKYADVVSKL
+435 NFNDSKYADVASKL
-449 KDAPESSAKALSAL
+449 KEDPEGAGKALIAL
-463 KTQADDSKKSLAEML
+463 NTQAENSGKSLGEML
-478 DVAGNFPDIASG
+478 DIAKEFFG
-490 VDDYRQALKEASE
+490 VTSEFDDYSQALK
-503 AEEAVT
+503 
-509 GTAEKYGNVSNKNR
+509 
-523 QIIQWT
+523 
-529 AENLKNYSDFV
+529 
-540 KEQKEPF
+540 
-547 EEGSFSTVVGSSNAF
+547 
-562 DVGDDHE
+562 
-569 LEIAYTPILQTDD
+569 
-582 GARPLTSN
+582 
-590 VLNNYIYDLIQ
+590 
-601 KAGENGPWKSED
+601 
-613 LLKLDAQGLDEEIDG
+613 DA
-628 QTVHIKNMLAAVEG
+628 
-642 QILNGA
+642 
-648 ELTAADVAA
+648 
-657 IAGSTAEEIAKDWD
+657 
-671 GATSKYA
+671 
-678 GKSMHDLQIPL
+678 
-689 AKTAE
+689 
-694 AAEIFNTL
+694 
-702 KDKADAAGVSLETLF
+702 KDKADAAGVSLGALF
-717 AMADNDAF
+717 NIADNESF
-725 NDLFSGNIDI
+725 RNLFSSGIDLDLL
-735 EALKEFIQQ
+735 AEFIKYMQD
-744 MEAAGFTIEDVIN
+744 AGFAVDDVIT
-757 ELESLSKAGV
+757 ELKTFNKAGV

-773 IDADTA
+773 IDASSA
-779 VKNVTTTISAVTA
+779 AEKVTTTISAVTA

-936 AGTMYNDAIKAYD
+936 AGTMYDDAIKAYD

-958 KIGTQKYKAAVEFL
+958 KIGTQKYNAAVEFL

-1016 SSGYVAIAGKKTIQD
+1016 SSGYVAIAGKKTIDD
-1031 FCDAMKLTPEMVR
+1031 FCDALKLTPDMVR

-1056 WEWDDAFFGETLT
+1056 FNWDDAFFGETLT

-1081 MDSVKPDSKSYE
+1081 MDSVKPDSDSYK
-1093 EWNNQLKEV
+1093 EWNDQLKEV
-1102 NEKIENIKGNIDSTD
+1102 NEKIENIKGNIDNTD

-1139 GTFDGQADELQSALD
+1139 DTFDGQADELQSALD

-1196 LEAAQDKLADLNTQ
+1196 LETAQDKLADLNTQ

-1258 KLSQTKDTVTDI
+1258 KLAQTQDTVTDI
-1270 ANILLTPYTLDL
+1270 ANILLTPYTLQLD
-1282 NTTEAMTRLGNV
+1282 NTEAMDKLGTV
-1294 KELMNQISETTI
+1294 RDLMNQISETTI

-1320 ITTGTIGTGSA
+1320 ITTGTPGIGSA

-1366 VGEHGAEFVNLPRDA
+1366 VGEHGAEFVNLPKDA

-1408 NAYDEGVGTITGG
+1408 NAYALTSGTITGG

-1435 QKNAKAAAATAT
+1435 QKNAKAATAT
-1447 ATEVAQK
+1447 AAATEAAQK

-1493 EQKTLDG
+1493 EQKILDG
-1500 IVKTITARIDKEIDR
+1500 IVKTVTARIDKEIDR

-1788 LDDFKNHY
+1788 LDNFKNHY

-1839 AEVKTTKSSS
+1839 AEVKTTKSRS
-1849 TSNHATG
+1849 TSSHATG

-1924 VNAELT
+1924 VNSELA

>member
-1 MNLFNLVGTGQ
+1 MGV
-12 DLSTGAFVTVNGK
+12 
-25 QWKESLNDLVQVF
+25 
-38 KEANNLGATKKG
+38 TKKG
-50 TVLSWLAGNFNKDY
+50 TVLSWLTGNFNNDY
-64 DFVKDLNADTEAL
+64 DLAKNLDSDTKALQAFNKEFEESHNKNTALKKLEGASVTLQEFAKNADE
-77 QKFMEVYNAQDP
+77 
-89 TKKDK
+89 
-94 GAAFNA
+94 G
-100 TLTNSSVILQ
+100 TLSLK
-110 DFVNHTDDASIS
+110 
-122 VQNFFSSVTGVGK
+122 NFFSSVTGAGK
-135 LTNALKGIG
+135 LTNAIKGIG
-144 MQMLV
+144 LQML
-149 TFGQMAAVWAV
+149 TTAAQTAAIWAITEGFRLV
-160 SEVFNLIGK
+160 VNAIK
-169 GINYLAHY
+169 DYINRAE
-177 DDIAKETMEESRKAY
+177 IAKEKMENSKKAY

-201 LNDELGENNKRIAEI
+201 LNDELEQNKERMAEI
-216 KAQGTISYTDQREL
+216 NGQDVITYTDQKEL
-230 KKLQTANDKLD
+230 NKLETANTRLE
-241 RQIQLKEHLAE
+241 RQIELKEHLAE
-252 IEAKQAVNDT
+252 IEARDA
-262 IDSFNANYGKDYFW
+262 ANKT
-276 GDFNLNKAS
+276 
-285 RNFLGVESFGE
+285 VESFKENYGLDYFGE
-296 WESYERRFNDMFDM
+296 DFDFDKKGP
-310 NSNRYVGADEFAET
+310 NVFANYKEVFDKIKPDEFAEKV
-324 ILNETNDVREY
+324 LGRSNDIREY
-335 SAAIDYLNEK
+335 SAAIDYLNEHI
-345 VDTFNQKAAEAKT
+345 DTFNKRAKEAETAYEAQNWLNKAN
-358 ADAAQE
+358 Q
-364 WLDKAE
+364 
-370 LYQTQLE
+370 YQTQLE

-391 TYKETLDLIGYD
+391 TYKETLDLVGYD
-403 NLTETQQVVY
+403 NLTSTQQSIY
-413 RQIESALKYDYM
+413 NQIEDALKYDYM

-435 NFNDSKYADVVSKL
+435 NFNDSKYADVVTWL
-449 KDAPESSAKALSAL
+449 KNNSENAAKALNDL
-463 KTQADDSKKSLAEML
+463 KTQADAAGKSVTEML
-478 DVAGNFPDIASG
+478 DDTQKNKLKKALGDGVTIDMDNLADFIAMMQ
-490 VDDYRQALKEASE
+490 D
-503 AEEAVT
+503 
-509 GTAEKYGNVSNKNR
+509 
-523 QIIQWT
+523 
-529 AENLKNYSDFV
+529 
-540 KEQKEPF
+540 
-547 EEGSFSTVVGSSNAF
+547 
-562 DVGDDHE
+562 
-569 LEIAYTPILQTDD
+569 
-582 GARPLTSN
+582 
-590 VLNNYIYDLIQ
+590 
-601 KAGENGPWKSED
+601 
-613 LLKLDAQGLDEEIDG
+613 
-628 QTVHIKNMLAAVEG
+628 
-642 QILNGA
+642 
-648 ELTAADVAA
+648 
-657 IAGSTAEEIAKDWD
+657 
-671 GATSKYA
+671 
-678 GKSMHDLQIPL
+678 
-689 AKTAE
+689 
-694 AAEIFNTL
+694 
-702 KDKADAAGVSLETLF
+702 
-717 AMADNDAF
+717 
-725 NDLFSGNIDI
+725 
-735 EALKEFIQQ
+735 
-744 MEAAGFTIEDVIN
+744 AGFTIEDVIN
-757 ELESLSKAGV
+757 ELKSLNQTGV

-817 YADCLEYV
+817 YADCLKYV
-825 NGTMQVNTEKAKKL
+825 NGTMQINTEKAKEL

-908 QNYEV
+908 QNYEL

-936 AGTMYNDAIKAYD
+936 AGTMYNDAIQAYD

-958 KIGTQKYKAAVEFL
+958 KIGTQKYKAAIEFL
-972 VPKSVDENAV
+972 VPKNVDENAV

-1016 SSGYVAIAGKKTIQD
+1016 NSGYVAIAGKKTIDD
-1031 FCDAMKLTPEMVR
+1031 FCDAMKLTPDMVR

-1056 WEWDDAFFGETLT
+1056 FNWDDAFFGETLT

-1093 EWNNQLKEV
+1093 EWNNQLKKV

-1133 QMNSQG
+1133 RMNSQG
-1139 GTFDGQADELQSALD
+1139 STFDGQADELQSALA

-1196 LEAAQDKLADLNTQ
+1196 LETAQDKLADLNIQ

-1220 EIQVYAQGLEDAGK
+1220 EIQVYAKGLEDAGK

-1270 ANILLTPYTLDL
+1270 ANMLLAPYTLDL
-1282 NTTEAMTRLGNV
+1282 NTTEAMDKLGNV
-1294 KELMNQISETTI
+1294 EKLMNQISETTI
-1306 TAPVPSVPK
+1306 TVPTPNISTPSNSQPYKPGK

-1320 ITTGTIGTGSA
+1320 NGAGSTGISVA
-1331 NAAGTNGGLARAERA
+1331 RAAGTNGGLARAERA

-1366 VGEHGAEFVNLPRDA
+1366 VGEHGAEFVNLPKDA

-1408 NAYDEGVGTITGG
+1408 NAYDQGVGTITGG

-1447 ATEVAQK
+1447 ATEAAQK

-1546 KRTKALQKEQEALD
+1546 KRTKALQKEQEALE

-1849 TSNHATG
+1849 TSSHATG

>member
-1 MNLFNLVGTGQ
+1 MNLFNLFGTGN
-12 DLSTGAFVTVNGK
+12 DLNTGTFLTLNGK
-25 QWKESLNDLVQVF
+25 RAKDSIEDFRKAFS
-38 KEANNLGATKKG
+38 EANLLGGTKKG
-50 TVLSWLAGNFNKDY
+50 ILFSWLTGNFNNDY
-64 DFVKDLNADTEAL
+64 DLAKDLDNDVVAL
-77 QKFMEVYNAQDP
+77 QAFIEAVKNGATP
-89 TKKDK
+89 TDAIKDNLK
-94 GAAFNA
+94 DA
-100 TLTNSSVILQ
+100 SVVLQ
-110 DFVNHTDDASIS
+110 DFVAHTDKANIS
-122 VQNFFSSVTGVGK
+122 VENFFSSVTGYK
-135 LTNALKGIG
+135 NAITALKGFG
-144 MQMLV
+144 MQFLV
-149 TFGQMAAVWAV
+149 TAGQMVAVWAISKAIDLAV
-160 SEVFNLIGK
+160 EAVN
-169 GINYLAHY
+169 NYVNRVE
-177 DDIAKETMEESRKAY
+177 IAKDKMEESRKAY
-192 QDTTDEIKS
+192 QDTTNEIES
-201 LNDELGENNKRIAEI
+201 LNSELEENSKRIAEI
-216 KAQGTISYTDQREL
+216 KSQGTISYTEQQEL

-241 RQIQLKEHLAE
+241 HQLLVKEQLAKVN
-252 IEAKQAVNDT
+252 AKQAANDAQ
-262 IDSFNANYGKDYFW
+262 DLYDK
-276 GDFNLNKAS
+276 
-285 RNFLGVESFGE
+285 EFG
-296 WESYERRFNDMFDM
+296 
-310 NSNRYVGADEFAET
+310 NSNYDVSTVNSADVNHKLNSAMGAFFDITNLRDAESAVEMLAGDESDIATYLKSIDLLNQKLKEAQEGFDRNIQNGTGYQRYEDQ
-324 ILNETNDVREY
+324 IQYY
-335 SAAIDYLNEK
+335 SAMIDGVNEK
-345 VDTFNQKAAEAKT
+345 LIDQATDLEAIKAAF
-358 ADAAQE
+358 
-364 WLDKAE
+364 
-370 LYQTQLE
+370 
-377 KINQGILDQ
+377 
-386 ADDLE
+386 DD
-391 TYKETLDLIGYD
+391 IGYD
-403 NLTETQQVVY
+403 NLTSKQKRT
-413 RQIESALKYDYM
+413 YDNIQKQLAVIY
-425 KADPA
+425 KQTDPA

-435 NFNDSKYADVVSKL
+435 NFNDSKYADVVTWL
-449 KDAPESSAKALSAL
+449 KNNSENAAKALNDL
-463 KTQADDSKKSLAEML
+463 KTQADAAGKSVTEML
-478 DVAGNFPDIASG
+478 DDTQKNK
-490 VDDYRQALKEASE
+490 LKEALGDG
-503 AEEAVT
+503 VT
-509 GTAEKYGNVSNKNR
+509 
-523 QIIQWT
+523 IDMD
-529 AENLKNYSDFV
+529 NLADF
-540 KEQKEPF
+540 
-547 EEGSFSTVVGSSNAF
+547 
-562 DVGDDHE
+562 
-569 LEIAYTPILQTDD
+569 IAMMQD
-582 GARPLTSN
+582 
-590 VLNNYIYDLIQ
+590 
-601 KAGENGPWKSED
+601 
-613 LLKLDAQGLDEEIDG
+613 
-628 QTVHIKNMLAAVEG
+628 
-642 QILNGA
+642 
-648 ELTAADVAA
+648 
-657 IAGSTAEEIAKDWD
+657 
-671 GATSKYA
+671 
-678 GKSMHDLQIPL
+678 
-689 AKTAE
+689 
-694 AAEIFNTL
+694 
-702 KDKADAAGVSLETLF
+702 
-717 AMADNDAF
+717 
-725 NDLFSGNIDI
+725 
-735 EALKEFIQQ
+735 
-744 MEAAGFTIEDVIN
+744 AGFTIEDVIN
-757 ELESLSKAGV
+757 ELESLNKAGV

-817 YADCLEYV
+817 YADCLKYV
-825 NGTMQVNTEKAKKL
+825 NGTMQINTEKAKEL

-878 NNDLSEE
+878 NNNLSEE

-908 QNYEV
+908 QNYEL
-913 LYSQLVQVSGA
+913 LYSQLVQVSRA

-936 AGTMYNDAIKAYD
+936 AGTMYNDAIQAYD
-949 AIKDALESG
+949 AIKDALENG
-958 KIGTQKYKAAVEFL
+958 KIGTQKYKAAIEFL

-1031 FCDAMKLTPEMVR
+1031 FCDAMKLTPDMVR

-1056 WEWDDAFFGETLT
+1056 FNWDDAFFGETLT

-1074 ADELQEK
+1074 ADELREK
-1081 MDSVKPDSKSYE
+1081 MDSVKADPDSYD
-1093 EWNNQLKEV
+1093 EWNKQLKEV

-1258 KLSQTKDTVTDI
+1258 KLNQTKDTVTDI
-1270 ANILLTPYTLDL
+1270 ANILLAPYTLDL
-1282 NTTEAMTRLGNV
+1282 NTTEAMTKLGNV

-1320 ITTGTIGTGSA
+1320 ITTGTTGTGSA

-1366 VGEHGAEFVNLPRDA
+1366 VGEHGAEFVNLPKDA

-1408 NAYDEGVGTITGG
+1408 NAYDQGVGTITGG

-1447 ATEVAQK
+1447 ATEAAQK

-1546 KRTKALQKEQEALD
+1546 KRTKALQKEQEALE

-1606 RVYRE
+1606 RIYRE

-1788 LDDFKNHY
+1788 LDNFKNHY

-1849 TSNHATG
+1849 TSSHATG

-1862 FERARV
+1862 FEHARV

-1924 VNAELT
+1924 VNAELA

>member
-1 MNLFNLVGTGQ
+1 MNLFNLLGTG
-12 DLSTGAFVTVNGK
+12 
-25 QWKESLNDLVQVF
+25 NDLNTGTF
-38 KEANNLGATKKG
+38 LTLNEKRAKDSIKDFRKAFSEANLLGGTKKG
-50 TVLSWLAGNFNKDY
+50 TLFSWLTGNFNNDY
-64 DFVKDLNADTEAL
+64 DFAKDLDKDVVAL
-77 QKFMEVYNAQDP
+77 QEFMVAYDKSGDKVKTANE
-89 TKKDK
+89 TLKD
-94 GAAFNA
+94 A
-100 TLTNSSVILQ
+100 SVVLQ
-110 DFVNHTDDASIS
+110 DFVAHTDDASIS
-122 VQNFFSSVTGVGK
+122 VENFFSSVTGAGK

-144 MQMLV
+144 LQML
-149 TFGQMAAVWAV
+149 TTAAQAAAIWAITEGFRLV
-160 SEVFNLIGK
+160 VNAIK
-169 GINYLAHY
+169 DYINRAE
-177 DDIAKETMEESRKAY
+177 IAKEKMENSKKAY

-201 LNDELGENNKRIAEI
+201 LNDELEQNKERMAEI
-216 KAQGTISYTDQREL
+216 NSQDVITYTDQQEL
-230 KKLQTANDKLD
+230 EKLETANTRLE
-241 RQIQLKEHLAE
+241 RQIELKEHLAE
-252 IEAKQAVNDT
+252 IEARKAANDT
-262 IDSFNANYGKDYFW
+262 
-276 GDFNLNKAS
+276 
-285 RNFLGVESFGE
+285 VESFKENYGLD
-296 WESYERRFNDMFDM
+296 YFGKGFDFDKKGP
-310 NSNRYVGADEFAET
+310 NVFTNYKELFDRIEPDAFAEKV
-324 ILNETNDVREY
+324 LGRSNDIREY
-335 SAAIDYLNEK
+335 SAAIDYLNEHI
-345 VDTFNQKAAEAKT
+345 DTFNKRAKEAET
-358 ADAAQE
+358 AYEAQN
-364 WLDKAE
+364 WLDKANQ
-370 LYQTQLE
+370 YQTQLE

-391 TYKETLDLIGYD
+391 TYKETLDLVGYD
-403 NLTETQQVVY
+403 NLTSTQKRIY
-413 RQIESALKYDYM
+413 NQIEDALKHDYM

-435 NFNDSKYADVVSKL
+435 NFNDSKYADVVTWL
-449 KDAPESSAKALSAL
+449 KNNSENAAKALNDL
-463 KTQADDSKKSLAEML
+463 KTQADAAGKSVTEML
-478 DVAGNFPDIASG
+478 DDTQKNK
-490 VDDYRQALKEASE
+490 LKEALGDG
-503 AEEAVT
+503 VT
-509 GTAEKYGNVSNKNR
+509 
-523 QIIQWT
+523 IDMD
-529 AENLKNYSDFV
+529 NLADF
-540 KEQKEPF
+540 
-547 EEGSFSTVVGSSNAF
+547 
-562 DVGDDHE
+562 
-569 LEIAYTPILQTDD
+569 IAMMQD
-582 GARPLTSN
+582 
-590 VLNNYIYDLIQ
+590 
-601 KAGENGPWKSED
+601 
-613 LLKLDAQGLDEEIDG
+613 
-628 QTVHIKNMLAAVEG
+628 
-642 QILNGA
+642 
-648 ELTAADVAA
+648 
-657 IAGSTAEEIAKDWD
+657 
-671 GATSKYA
+671 
-678 GKSMHDLQIPL
+678 
-689 AKTAE
+689 
-694 AAEIFNTL
+694 
-702 KDKADAAGVSLETLF
+702 
-717 AMADNDAF
+717 
-725 NDLFSGNIDI
+725 
-735 EALKEFIQQ
+735 
-744 MEAAGFTIEDVIN
+744 AGFTIEDVIN
-757 ELESLSKAGV
+757 ELESLSKTGV

-825 NGTMQVNTEKAKKL
+825 NGTMQVNTEKAKEL

-908 QNYEV
+908 QNYEL

-936 AGTMYNDAIKAYD
+936 AGTMYDDAIKAYD

-987 TLKKYLTDDSKGIT
+987 TLKKYLTDDSKGVT

-1074 ADELQEK
+1074 ADELKEK
-1081 MDSVKPDSKSYE
+1081 LADANLDPTSAEKYKEQLAEINTQIDEAK
-1093 EWNNQLKEV
+1093 NNINDTNISALIDQYTEAAQTYGNLLDQQGTISEQQLKTAE
-1102 NEKIENIKGNIDSTD
+1102 
-1117 VDALVDA
+1117 DAFN
-1124 YEKAKDAVD
+1124 K
-1133 QMNSQG
+1133 S
-1139 GTFDGQADELQSALD
+1139 
-1154 KAADNL
+1154 ADNL

-1196 LEAAQDKLADLNTQ
+1196 LETAQDKLADLNTQ

-1258 KLSQTKDTVTDI
+1258 KLAQTQDTVTDI
-1270 ANILLTPYTLDL
+1270 ANILLTPYTLQLD
-1282 NTTEAMTRLGNV
+1282 NTEAMDKLGTV
-1294 KELMNQISETTI
+1294 RDLMNQISETTI
-1306 TAPVPSVPK
+1306 TVPTPNISTPSSSQPYKPGK

-1320 ITTGTIGTGSA
+1320 NGTGFTGLSVA
-1331 NAAGTNGGLARAERA
+1331 RAAGTNGGLVKAERA

-1366 VGEHGAEFVNLPRDA
+1366 VGEHGAEFVNLPKDA

-1408 NAYDEGVGTITGG
+1408 NAYALTSGTITGG
-1421 GYIPKNNPATSTTF
+1421 GNKPENNPATSTTF

-1447 ATEVAQK
+1447 ATEAAQK

-1493 EQKTLDG
+1493 EQKILDG
-1500 IVKTITARIDKEIDR
+1500 IVKTVTARIDKEIDR

-1638 EHEDAQKALEDQ
+1638 EQEDAQKALEDQ

-1849 TSNHATG
+1849 TSSHATG

-1924 VNAELT
+1924 VNSELA